1 MGAKGMKKLFSICMI
16 LVFFLIPLGPH
27 VALAED
33 TKTEEKQEQKG
44 ARISENLFSGYT
56 DGIYKDKYYEIDT
69 YQPKEED
76 KNVFQKVGG
85 YLFGDDSVGKDLQ
98 RMLYTTCQWFANMAF
113 QLNVI
118 LGQLTIFLVDQA
130 LNLDIVDTVADK
142 LGAAMQNIAGI
153 GKGGFLSSG
162 LFPAIIGIACVLSAC
177 YAGYIFFI
185 KRQPSKGLSELV
197 KTVLVIA
204 FIVTYIGNAS
214 TILKSANTISS
225 EISVIVLAKATGTV
239 AGDPGRSKADAIF
252 SVKKQIWD
260 LLVERPYLFLQ
271 YGEDSKEKLG
281 TKRVDELLAT
291 APGKDR
297 ESKVQEEIK
306 KGNQMMIVTSVGERL
321 VFTVMYYV
329 VNTFAGVPVIAFCLL
344 IVAFQL
350 WFLVMSIISPIVM
363 AVALL
368 PGHRRVIESWAS
380 QWIRPLALKIFMS
393 VMLVIIFTVAELL
406 YVLPEAGVAG
416 YVSTM
421 IFQILVFVLCYIFR
435 GNIVAA
441 FSRARGVYETVTNI
455 SLMTEN
461 FVDKGKEYAGNTMS
475 YIGDKMGAHFNS
487 AAELA
492 AAGGQLENAGTDDEK
507 TKANPLVQANIPND
521 LPNNQ
526 TEQEKEE
533 NQKKGNLISLQDR
546 DKDGNSPQQ
555 EEEGKEQ
562 TTPGEEEAPMQQ
574 DLISLDKEALE
585 QEMEAQQE
593 GTEVEES
600 EMDVQPELVSLE
612 DEEIPTGE
620 EIPADIEGYEEIQP
634 EVPEQ
639 EVPLEDIPTD
649 IEVYEEVQPEVPEQE
664 VPLEE
669 VSSDME
675 AYEEIQ
681 TEVPEQ
687 EIPLEEVSSDMEAY
701 EEIQTEVPT
710 QELPLEEM
718 SPDHETFEE
727 IPSDIPQQDIPTEEI
742 PMDISRE
749 EIQPEQDISTN
760 IPQQEI
766 STPIETEANEPLI
779 PDTIRADVNEE
790 GVIVPHT
797 PETTSADIPDAIP
810 TEVNEAGQI
819 VAKKPDIDVESTVQV
834 SNSSGSFIPTE
845 SISTSDLAQVN
856 EKEVS
861 TNEPIQE
868 NAETIDTPDIQYGAV
883 AAGSENWM
891 PSTDPQNLDN
901 LDDLD
906 PLKKDE

>member
-1 MGAKGMKKLFSICMI
+1 MKKLFSICMI
-16 LVFFLIPLGPH
+16 LVFFLLPLGPH

-33 TKTEEKQEQKG
+33 TKKEEKQEQKG

-69 YQPKEED
+69 YQPKEDD

-98 RMLYTTCQWFANMAF
+98 RMLYTTCQWFGNMAF

-130 LNLDIVDTVADK
+130 LNLDIVDAVADK

-153 GKGGFLSSG
+153 EKGGFLSSG

-225 EISVIVLAKATGTV
+225 EISVTVLAKATGTV

-271 YGEDSKEKLG
+271 YGEDSKEKIG
-281 TKRVDELLAT
+281 TKRVDGLLAK
-291 APGKDR
+291 APGKERDDLVR
-297 ESKVQEEIK
+297 KEITDD
-306 KGNQMMIVTSVGERL
+306 GNQMMVISSVGERL

-393 VMLVIIFTVAELL
+393 VMLVIIFTIAELL

-421 IFQILVFVLCYIFR
+421 IFQILVFVLCYLFR

-507 TKANPLVQANIPND
+507 AKANPLVQANIPND

-533 NQKKGNLISLQDR
+533 NQKKGKLISLQDR
-546 DKDGNSPQQ
+546 DKEGNLPQQ
-555 EEEGKEQ
+555 EEEGKELP
-562 TTPGEEEAPMQQ
+562 TPGEEEAPMQQ

-585 QEMEAQQE
+585 QEVEGQQEGTEVEGQQE

-600 EMDVQPELVSLE
+600 EMEVQPELVSLQ

-620 EIPADIEGYEEIQP
+620 EMPTDIEGYEEIQP

-639 EVPLEDIPTD
+639 EVPLEDISTD

-669 VSSDME
+669 VSTDME

-701 EEIQTEVPT
+701 EEIQPEVPT
-710 QELPLEEM
+710 QELPLEEV

-742 PMDISRE
+742 
-749 EIQPEQDISTN
+749 QPEQETSTH

-810 TEVNEAGQI
+810 AEVTEAGEI
-819 VAKKPDIDVESTVQV
+819 VAKNPNIDVESTTQV
-834 SNSSGSFIPTE
+834 INSSDSFIPTE
-845 SISTSDLAQVN
+845 PISSDLAPVN

-861 TNEPIQE
+861 KNEPIQE
-868 NAETIDTPDIQYGAV
+868 KAETIDTPDIQYGAV

-901 LDDLD
+901 LDDLE
-906 PLKKDE
+906 PPKKDE

>member
-1 MGAKGMKKLFSICMI
+1 
-16 LVFFLIPLGPH
+16 
-27 VALAED
+27 
-33 TKTEEKQEQKG
+33 
-44 ARISENLFSGYT
+44 
-56 DGIYKDKYYEIDT
+56 
-69 YQPKEED
+69 
-76 KNVFQKVGG
+76 
-85 YLFGDDSVGKDLQ
+85 
-98 RMLYTTCQWFANMAF
+98 
-113 QLNVI
+113 
-118 LGQLTIFLVDQA
+118 
-130 LNLDIVDTVADK
+130 
-142 LGAAMQNIAGI
+142 
-153 GKGGFLSSG
+153 
-162 LFPAIIGIACVLSAC
+162 
-177 YAGYIFFI
+177 
-185 KRQPSKGLSELV
+185 
-197 KTVLVIA
+197 
-204 FIVTYIGNAS
+204 
-214 TILKSANTISS
+214 
-225 EISVIVLAKATGTV
+225 
-239 AGDPGRSKADAIF
+239 
-252 SVKKQIWD
+252 
-260 LLVERPYLFLQ
+260 
-271 YGEDSKEKLG
+271 DSKEKLG
-281 TKRVDELLAT
+281 AKRVDELLAT
-291 APGKDR
+291 PLGKDR
-297 ESKVQEEIK
+297 ENKVQDEVK
-306 KGNQMMIVTSVGERL
+306 NGNQMMVISSVGERL

-475 YIGDKMGAHFNS
+475 YIGDKMGAHFNN

-492 AAGGQLENAGTDDEK
+492 ATGSQIENAGTDDEK

-546 DKDGNSPQQ
+546 DKDGNLPQQ

-585 QEMEAQQE
+585 QEVEGQQE

-620 EIPADIEGYEEIQP
+620 DIPADIEGYEEIQP
-634 EVPEQ
+634 EVPE
-639 EVPLEDIPTD
+639 
-649 IEVYEEVQPEVPEQE
+649 

-669 VSSDME
+669 VSTDME

-681 TEVPEQ
+681 TEAPEQ
-687 EIPLEEVSSDMEAY
+687 EIPLEEVPNHMEAY

-710 QELPLEEM
+710 QELPLEEV

-749 EIQPEQDISTN
+749 EIQPEQETSTH

-766 STPIETEANEPLI
+766 STPIETESNEPLI

-810 TEVNEAGQI
+810 AEVTEAGEI
-819 VAKKPDIDVESTVQV
+819 VAKNPDIDVESTVQNT
-834 SNSSGSFIPTE
+834 NSSDSFIPTE
-845 SISTSDLAQVN
+845 PISSDLTPVN

-861 TNEPIQE
+861 KNEPIQE
-868 NAETIDTPDIQYGAV
+868 KAETIDTPDIQYGAV

-891 PSTDPQNLDN
+891 PSTNPQNLDN
-901 LDDLD
+901 LDDLE
-906 PLKKDE
+906 PPKKDE

>member
-1 MGAKGMKKLFSICMI
+1 MKKLFSICMI
-16 LVFFLIPLGPH
+16 LVFFLLPLGPH

-130 LNLDIVDTVADK
+130 LNLDIVDAVADK

-225 EISVIVLAKATGTV
+225 EISVTVLAKATGTV

-421 IFQILVFVLCYIFR
+421 IFQILVFVLCYLFR

-475 YIGDKMGAHFNS
+475 YIGDKMGLHFNN

-492 AAGGQLENAGTDDEK
+492 AAGGQLENAGTDDEE

-533 NQKKGNLISLQDR
+533 NQKKGKLISLQDR
-546 DKDGNSPQQ
+546 DKQGNLPQQ
-555 EEEGKEQ
+555 EEGGKEQ
-562 TTPGEEEAPMQQ
+562 TPPGEEEAPMQQ
-574 DLISLDKEALE
+574 DLIRLDKEALE
-585 QEMEAQQE
+585 QEVE
-593 GTEVEES
+593 GQHEES

-612 DEEIPTGE
+612 NEEIPTGE
-620 EIPADIEGYEEIQP
+620 EIPADIEGYEELQP

-639 EVPLEDIPTD
+639 EVPLEGIPTD
-649 IEVYEEVQPEVPEQE
+649 IEVYEEVQPEVPGQEVPLEDVSTDMEAYEEIQTEVPEQE
-664 VPLEE
+664 IPLEE
-669 VSSDME
+669 VSSGME

-710 QELPLEEM
+710 QELPLEEV
-718 SPDHETFEE
+718 STDHEAYEE
-727 IPSDIPQQDIPTEEI
+727 IPSDIPQQ
-742 PMDISRE
+742 
-749 EIQPEQDISTN
+749 
-760 IPQQEI
+760 EI
-766 STPIETEANEPLI
+766 STSIETEANEPLI
-779 PDTIRADVNEE
+779 PDTICADVNEE

-810 TEVNEAGQI
+810 AKVNEAGEI
-819 VAKKPDIDVESTVQV
+819 VAKNTHIDVESTVQNENY
-834 SNSSGSFIPTE
+834 SDSFIPTK
-845 SISTSDLAQVN
+845 SIFSSDLTRVN

-861 TNEPIQE
+861 KNEPIQGE
-868 NAETIDTPDIQYGAV
+868 VETIDASDIQYGAV

-901 LDDLD
+901 LDDLE
-906 PLKKDE
+906 PPKKDE

>member
-1 MGAKGMKKLFSICMI
+1 MKKLFSICMI
-16 LVFFLIPLGPH
+16 LVIFLLPLGPH

-69 YQPKEED
+69 YQPKEDE

-98 RMLYTTCQWFANMAF
+98 RMLYTTCQWFGNMAF

-130 LNLDIVDTVADK
+130 LNLDIVDAVADK

-153 GKGGFLSSG
+153 EKGGFLSSG

-225 EISVIVLAKATGTV
+225 EISVTVLAKATGTV

-281 TKRVDELLAT
+281 AQRVDELLAK
-291 APGKDR
+291 PLGKDR
-297 ESKVQEEIK
+297 DDLVQKEVK
-306 KGNQMMIVTSVGERL
+306 KGNQMMVISSVGERL

-393 VMLVIIFTVAELL
+393 VMLVIIFTIAELL

-421 IFQILVFVLCYIFR
+421 IFQILVFVLCYLFR

-507 TKANPLVQANIPND
+507 AKANPLVQANIPND

-526 TEQEKEE
+526 TEQEKEG

-546 DKDGNSPQQ
+546 DKDGNLPQQ
-555 EEEGKEQ
+555 GEEGKEQ
-562 TTPGEEEAPMQQ
+562 TLPGEEEAPVQQ

-585 QEMEAQQE
+585 QEMEGQQE

-600 EMDVQPELVSLE
+600 EMEVQPELVSLE

-620 EIPADIEGYEEIQP
+620 ETQAGMEAYEEIQT

-639 EVPLEDIPTD
+639 EVPLEEIPTN
-649 IEVYEEVQPEVPEQE
+649 IEVHEDVQQEVPEQE

-669 VSSDME
+669 VPTDIE

-687 EIPLEEVSSDMEAY
+687 EIPLEEVSSDVEAY

-710 QELPLEEM
+710 QELPLEEV
-718 SPDHETFEE
+718 STDHEAHEE
-727 IPSDIPQQDIPTEEI
+727 IPSDTPQQDIPTEEI

-749 EIQPEQDISTN
+749 EIQPEQETSTH

-766 STPIETEANEPLI
+766 STPIETDANEPLI

-810 TEVNEAGQI
+810 AEVTEAGEI
-819 VAKKPDIDVESTVQV
+819 VAKKSDIDVESTAQV
-834 SNSSGSFIPTE
+834 MNSSDAFIPTE
-845 SISTSDLAQVN
+845 SSSSSDLTRVN

-861 TNEPIQE
+861 KNEPIQGE
-868 NAETIDTPDIQYGAV
+868 AETIDTPDIQYGAV

-901 LDDLD
+901 LDDLE
-906 PLKKDE
+906 PPKKDE

>member
-1 MGAKGMKKLFSICMI
+1 MKKLFSICMI
-16 LVFFLIPLGPH
+16 LVFFLLPLGSH

-33 TKTEEKQEQKG
+33 TKKEEKQEQKG

-130 LNLDIVDTVADK
+130 LNLDIVDAVADK

-153 GKGGFLSSG
+153 EKGGFLSSG

-225 EISVIVLAKATGTV
+225 EISVTVLAKATGTV

-281 TKRVDELLAT
+281 AKRVDELLAK
-291 APGKDR
+291 APSEDRVKIVQKEVKD
-297 ESKVQEEIK
+297 Q
-306 KGNQMMIVTSVGERL
+306 GNQMMVISSVGERL

-393 VMLVIIFTVAELL
+393 VMLVIIFTIAELL

-441 FSRARGVYETVTNI
+441 FSKARGVYETVTNI

-475 YIGDKMGAHFNS
+475 YIGDKMGAHFNN

-492 AAGGQLENAGTDDEK
+492 AAGSQIENAGTDDEK
-507 TKANPLVQANIPND
+507 TKANPLMQANIPKD
-521 LPNNQ
+521 IPNNQ
-526 TEQEKEE
+526 MEQEKEE

-546 DKDGNSPQQ
+546 DKEESLPQQ
-555 EEEGKEQ
+555 GEEGKEQ
-562 TTPGEEEAPMQQ
+562 TLPGEEEAPVQQ

-585 QEMEAQQE
+585 QEMEGQQE

-600 EMDVQPELVSLE
+600 EMEVQPELVSLE

-620 EIPADIEGYEEIQP
+620 ETQAGMEAYEEIQ
-634 EVPEQ
+634 
-639 EVPLEDIPTD
+639 T
-649 IEVYEEVQPEVPEQE
+649 EVPEQE

-669 VSSDME
+669 IPTNIEVHEDVQQEVPEQEMPLEEVPTDME

-687 EIPLEEVSSDMEAY
+687 EIPLEEVPSDMEVY

-710 QELPLEEM
+710 QELPLEEV
-718 SPDHETFEE
+718 SADHETFEE

-749 EIQPEQDISTN
+749 EIKSEQDISTN

-766 STPIETEANEPLI
+766 STPIETDANEPLI
-779 PDTIRADVNEE
+779 PDTIRADVSEE
-790 GVIVPHT
+790 GVIVPRT
-797 PETTSADIPDAIP
+797 TETGSSISNADIPDAISA
-810 TEVNEAGQI
+810 EVNEAGQI
-819 VAKKPDIDVESTVQV
+819 VAKKPDIDVESTVQL
-834 SNSSGSFIPTE
+834 SNSSDSFIPME
-845 SISTSDLAQVN
+845 SVSTSDLAQVN

-861 TNEPIQE
+861 KNEPIQE
-868 NAETIDTPDIQYGAV
+868 RAVTIDTPDIQYGAV

-901 LDDLD
+901 LDDLE
-906 PLKKDE
+906 PPKKDE

>member
-1 MGAKGMKKLFSICMI
+1 MKKLFSICMI
-16 LVFFLIPLGPH
+16 LVFFLLPLGSH

-33 TKTEEKQEQKG
+33 TKKEEKQEQKG

-56 DGIYKDKYYEIDT
+56 DGIYKGKYYEIDT
-69 YQPKEED
+69 YQPKEDE
-76 KNVFQKVGG
+76 KNVFEKVGG

-197 KTVLVIA
+197 KTVFVIA

-225 EISVIVLAKATGTV
+225 EISVTVLAKATGTV

-281 TKRVDELLAT
+281 AKRVDELLAQT
-291 APGKDR
+291 PGKDR
-297 ESKVQEEIK
+297 ENKVQDEVK
-306 KGNQMMIVTSVGERL
+306 NGNQMMVISSVGERL

-393 VMLVIIFTVAELL
+393 VMLVIIFTIAELL

-421 IFQILVFVLCYIFR
+421 IFQILVFVLCYLFR

-475 YIGDKMGAHFNS
+475 YIGDKMGMHFNN

-492 AAGGQLENAGTDDEK
+492 AAGSQLENAGTDDEK
-507 TKANPLVQANIPND
+507 KKANPLVQANIPND

-526 TEQEKEE
+526 AEQEKEE

-546 DKDGNSPQQ
+546 DKDVNLPQQ

-585 QEMEAQQE
+585 QEMEEQQE

-600 EMDVQPELVSLE
+600 EMEVQPELVSLE

-620 EIPADIEGYEEIQP
+620 EMPADIEGYEEVQP

-669 VSSDME
+669 VSTDME
-675 AYEEIQ
+675 AYEEMQ

-687 EIPLEEVSSDMEAY
+687 EMPLEEVSSDMEAY
-701 EEIQTEVPT
+701 EEIQTEVST
-710 QELPLEEM
+710 QELPLEEVA
-718 SPDHETFEE
+718 PDHETFEE

-742 PMDISRE
+742 PMDISNE
-749 EIQPEQDISTN
+749 EIQSEQETSTH

-766 STPIETEANEPLI
+766 STPIETEANEPFI

-810 TEVNEAGQI
+810 AKVNEAGEI
-819 VAKKPDIDVESTVQV
+819 VAKNTDIDVESTVQNV
-834 SNSSGSFIPTE
+834 NSSDAFIPTE
-845 SISTSDLAQVN
+845 PISSDLTRVN

-861 TNEPIQE
+861 KNEPIQGE
-868 NAETIDTPDIQYGAV
+868 AETIDTPDIQYGAV

-891 PSTDPQNLDN
+891 PSTDPQNLDD
-901 LDDLD
+901 LDDLG
-906 PLKKDE
+906 PPKKDE

>member
-1 MGAKGMKKLFSICMI
+1 MKKLFSICMI
-16 LVFFLIPLGPH
+16 LVFFLLPLGPH

-56 DGIYKDKYYEIDT
+56 DGIYKGKYYEIDT
-69 YQPKEED
+69 YQPKEDE

-98 RMLYTTCQWFANMAF
+98 RMLYTTCQWLANMAF

-197 KTVLVIA
+197 KTVFVIA
-204 FIVTYIGNAS
+204 FIVTYIGNAG

-225 EISVIVLAKATGTV
+225 EISVTVLAKATGTV

-281 TKRVDELLAT
+281 AQRVDELLAKS
-291 APGKDR
+291 PGKER
-297 ESKVQEEIK
+297 NEAVEKEVK
-306 KGNQMMIVTSVGERL
+306 KGNQMMVISSVGERL

-421 IFQILVFVLCYIFR
+421 IFQILVFVLCYLFR

-546 DKDGNSPQQ
+546 DKDGNLPQQ

-585 QEMEAQQE
+585 QEMEEQQE

-600 EMDVQPELVSLE
+600 EMEVQPELVSLE

-620 EIPADIEGYEEIQP
+620 EMPADIEGYEEVQP

-669 VSSDME
+669 VSTDME

-687 EIPLEEVSSDMEAY
+687 EMPLEEVSSDMEAY

-710 QELPLEEM
+710 QELPLEEV

-749 EIQPEQDISTN
+749 EIQPEQETSTH

-810 TEVNEAGQI
+810 AKVNEAGEI
-819 VAKKPDIDVESTVQV
+819 VAKNTHIDVESTIQNA
-834 SNSSGSFIPTE
+834 NSSDAFIPTE
-845 SISTSDLAQVN
+845 PISTDLTRVN

-861 TNEPIQE
+861 KNEPIQGE
-868 NAETIDTPDIQYGAV
+868 AETIDTPDIQYGAV

-901 LDDLD
+901 LDDLE
-906 PLKKDE
+906 PPKKDE

>member
-1 MGAKGMKKLFSICMI
+1 MKKLFSICMI
-16 LVFFLIPLGPH
+16 LVFFLLPLGPQ

-33 TKTEEKQEQKG
+33 TKKEEKQEQKG

-69 YQPKEED
+69 YQPKDDE

-197 KTVLVIA
+197 KTVFVIA

-225 EISVIVLAKATGTV
+225 EISVTVLAKATGTV

-281 TKRVDELLAT
+281 AKRVDELLAK

-297 ESKVQEEIK
+297 ENKVQDEVK
-306 KGNQMMIVTSVGERL
+306 NGNQMMVISSVGERL

-329 VNTFAGVPVIAFCLL
+329 VNTFAGVPVIAFGLL

-421 IFQILVFVLCYIFR
+421 IFQILVFVLCYLFR

-475 YIGDKMGAHFNS
+475 YIGDKMGMHFNN

-533 NQKKGNLISLQDR
+533 NQKKGKLISLQDR
-546 DKDGNSPQQ
+546 NKQGNLPQQ

-562 TTPGEEEAPMQQ
+562 TIPGEEEAPMQQ

-585 QEMEAQQE
+585 QEVEGHQE

-612 DEEIPTGE
+612 NEEIPTGE
-620 EIPADIEGYEEIQP
+620 EMPADIEGYEEIQP

-639 EVPLEDIPTD
+639 EIPTD

-669 VSSDME
+669 VSTNME

-681 TEVPEQ
+681 TEALEQ

-701 EEIQTEVPT
+701 EEIQPEVPT
-710 QELPLEEM
+710 QEIPLEEVSSDM
-718 SPDHETFEE
+718 EAYEEIQPEVPTQEIPLEEVSPDHETFEE

-749 EIQPEQDISTN
+749 EIQPEQETSTH

-766 STPIETEANEPLI
+766 STPIETGANEPLI

-797 PETTSADIPDAIP
+797 PETTSANIPDAIP
-810 TEVNEAGQI
+810 AEVNESGEI
-819 VAKKPDIDVESTVQV
+819 VAK
-834 SNSSGSFIPTE
+834 
-845 SISTSDLAQVN
+845 
-856 EKEVS
+856 
-861 TNEPIQE
+861 
-868 NAETIDTPDIQYGAV
+868 
-883 AAGSENWM
+883 
-891 PSTDPQNLDN
+891 NLI
-901 LDDLD
+901 
-906 PLKKDE
+906 

>member
-1 MGAKGMKKLFSICMI
+1 MKKLFSICMI
-16 LVFFLIPLGPH
+16 LAFFLLPLGSH
-27 VALAED
+27 MALAED

-98 RMLYTTCQWFANMAF
+98 RMLYTTCQWLANMAF

-153 GKGGFLSSG
+153 GKGGFSSSG

-204 FIVTYIGNAS
+204 FIVTYIGNAGA
-214 TILKSANTISS
+214 ILKSTNTISS
-225 EISVIVLAKATGTV
+225 EISVTVLAKATGTV

-281 TKRVDELLAT
+281 AKRVDELLAK
-291 APGKDR
+291 APGEDRIKIVQKEVKDH
-297 ESKVQEEIK
+297 
-306 KGNQMMIVTSVGERL
+306 GNQMMVISSVGERL

-475 YIGDKMGAHFNS
+475 YIGDKMGMHFNN

-507 TKANPLVQANIPND
+507 TKANPLMQANIPND

-533 NQKKGNLISLQDR
+533 NKKKGKLISLQDR
-546 DKDGNSPQQ
+546 DKEGNLPQQ

-562 TTPGEEEAPMQQ
+562 TLPGEEEVPLQQ

-585 QEMEAQQE
+585 QEVEGQQE

-600 EMDVQPELVSLE
+600 EMEVQPELVSLE

-620 EIPADIEGYEEIQP
+620 EMPTDIEGYEEIQ
-634 EVPEQ
+634 
-639 EVPLEDIPTD
+639 T
-649 IEVYEEVQPEVPEQE
+649 E

-669 VSSDME
+669 VPTDIE
-675 AYEEIQ
+675 GYEEIQ
-681 TEVPEQ
+681 TEVP
-687 EIPLEEVSSDMEAY
+687 LEGVPTDIEAY
-701 EEIQTEVPT
+701 EEIQTKVPK
-710 QELPLEEM
+710 QEMPLEEV
-718 SPDHETFEE
+718 SPNHEIFEE

-742 PMDISRE
+742 
-749 EIQPEQDISTN
+749 QPEQETSTH
-760 IPQQEI
+760 ILQQDI
-766 STPIETEANEPLI
+766 STPIETESNEPLI
-779 PDTIRADVNEE
+779 PDTIRANVNEE

-810 TEVNEAGQI
+810 AEVNEAGEI
-819 VAKKPDIDVESTVQV
+819 VAKKSNIDVESTVQETY
-834 SNSSGSFIPTE
+834 SSDSFIPTE
-845 SISTSDLAQVN
+845 SISPTDLTRVN

-861 TNEPIQE
+861 KNEPIQGE
-868 NAETIDTPDIQYGAV
+868 AETIDTPDIQYGAV

-891 PSTDPQNLDN
+891 PSTNPQNLDN
-901 LDDLD
+901 LDDLE
-906 PLKKDE
+906 PSKKDE

>member
-1 MGAKGMKKLFSICMI
+1 MKKLFSICMI
-16 LVFFLIPLGPH
+16 LVFFLLPLGSH

-33 TKTEEKQEQKG
+33 TKKEEKQEQKG

-56 DGIYKDKYYEIDT
+56 DGIYKGKYYEIDT
-69 YQPKEED
+69 YQPKEDE
-76 KNVFQKVGG
+76 KNVFEKVGG

-130 LNLDIVDTVADK
+130 LNLDIVDAVADK

-153 GKGGFLSSG
+153 EKGGFLSSG

-225 EISVIVLAKATGTV
+225 EISVTVLAKATGTV

-281 TKRVDELLAT
+281 AKRVDELLAQ

-297 ESKVQEEIK
+297 ENKVQDEVK
-306 KGNQMMIVTSVGERL
+306 NGNQMMVISSVGERL
-321 VFTVMYYV
+321 VFTIMYYV

-350 WFLVMSIISPIVM
+350 WFLVMSIISPIIM

-393 VMLVIIFTVAELL
+393 VMLVIIFTIAELL

-421 IFQILVFVLCYIFR
+421 IFQILVFVLCYLFR

-475 YIGDKMGAHFNS
+475 YIGDKMGMHFNN

-492 AAGGQLENAGTDDEK
+492 ATGGQLENAGTEDEK

-526 TEQEKEE
+526 AEQEKEE

-546 DKDGNSPQQ
+546 DKDGNLPQQ

-585 QEMEAQQE
+585 QEMEEQQE

-600 EMDVQPELVSLE
+600 EMEVQPELVSLE

-620 EIPADIEGYEEIQP
+620 EMPADIEG
-634 EVPEQ
+634 
-639 EVPLEDIPTD
+639 
-649 IEVYEEVQPEVPEQE
+649 YEEVQPEVPEQD

-669 VSSDME
+669 VSTDME

-710 QELPLEEM
+710 QELPLEEV
-718 SPDHETFEE
+718 SPDHETYEE

-749 EIQPEQDISTN
+749 EIQPEQETSTH

-766 STPIETEANEPLI
+766 STPIETESNEPLI
-779 PDTIRADVNEE
+779 PDTIRADVNED

-810 TEVNEAGQI
+810 AEVNEAGEI
-819 VAKKPDIDVESTVQV
+819 VAKKPDIDVESTVQET
-834 SNSSGSFIPTE
+834 NSSDSFIPTE
-845 SISTSDLAQVN
+845 PISSDLTPVN

-861 TNEPIQE
+861 KNEPIPE
-868 NAETIDTPDIQYGAV
+868 KAVTIDTPDIQYGAV
-883 AAGSENWM
+883 AAGSGNWM

-901 LDDLD
+901 LDDLE
-906 PLKKDE
+906 PPKKDE

>member
-1 MGAKGMKKLFSICMI
+1 MKRLFSIFMI
-16 LVFFLIPLGPH
+16 LVFFLLPLGSH

-33 TKTEEKQEQKG
+33 TKTEEKQEQKQEQKG

-76 KNVFQKVGG
+76 KNVFEKGWG
-85 YLFGDDSVGKDLQ
+85 YLFGDDSMGKDLQ

-130 LNLDIVDTVADK
+130 LNLDIVDAVADK

-225 EISVIVLAKATGTV
+225 EISVTVLAKATGTV
-239 AGDPGRSKADAIF
+239 AGDPGRSKEDAIF

-281 TKRVDELLAT
+281 AQRVDELLAKS
-291 APGKDR
+291 PGKER
-297 ESKVQEEIK
+297 NEIVGKEVK
-306 KGNQMMIVTSVGERL
+306 KGNQMMVLSSVGERL

-393 VMLVIIFTVAELL
+393 VMLVIIFTIAELL

-421 IFQILVFVLCYIFR
+421 IFQILVFVLCYLFR

-441 FSRARGVYETVTNI
+441 FSKARGVYETVTNI

-546 DKDGNSPQQ
+546 DKDGNLPQQ

-585 QEMEAQQE
+585 QEMEEQQE
-593 GTEVEES
+593 GTEVKES
-600 EMDVQPELVSLE
+600 EMEVQPELVSLE

-620 EIPADIEGYEEIQP
+620 EMPADIEGYEEVQP

-669 VSSDME
+669 VSTDME

-710 QELPLEEM
+710 QELPLEEV
-718 SPDHETFEE
+718 SPDHETYEE

-749 EIQPEQDISTN
+749 EIQPEQETSTH

-766 STPIETEANEPLI
+766 STPIETESNEPLI

-810 TEVNEAGQI
+810 AEVNEAGEI
-819 VAKKPDIDVESTVQV
+819 VAKKSDIDVESTVQET
-834 SNSSGSFIPTE
+834 NSSDSFIPTE
-845 SISTSDLAQVN
+845 PISSDLTPVN

-861 TNEPIQE
+861 KNEPIQE
-868 NAETIDTPDIQYGAV
+868 KAVTIDTPDIQYGAV

-901 LDDLD
+901 LDDLE
-906 PLKKDE
+906 PPKKDE

>member
-1 MGAKGMKKLFSICMI
+1 MKKLFSICMI
-16 LVFFLIPLGPH
+16 LVFFLLPLGPH
-27 VALAED
+27 VALAVD
-33 TKTEEKQEQKG
+33 QKTEEKQEQKG

-56 DGIYKDKYYEIDT
+56 DGIYKGKYYEIDT
-69 YQPKEED
+69 YQPKEDE

-98 RMLYTTCQWFANMAF
+98 RMLYTTCQWLANMAF

-118 LGQLTIFLVDQA
+118 LGQLTIFLVHQA

-204 FIVTYIGNAS
+204 FIVTYIGNAG
-214 TILKSANTISS
+214 TILKSANTMSS
-225 EISVIVLAKATGTV
+225 EISVTVLAKATGTV

-281 TKRVDELLAT
+281 AQRVDELLAKS
-291 APGKDR
+291 PGKER
-297 ESKVQEEIK
+297 NEAVEKEVK
-306 KGNQMMIVTSVGERL
+306 KGNQMMLISSVGERL

-350 WFLVMSIISPIVM
+350 WFLVMSIISPLIM

-393 VMLVIIFTVAELL
+393 GMLVIIFTVAELL

-421 IFQILVFVLCYIFR
+421 IFQILVFVLCYLFR

-461 FVDKGKEYAGNTMS
+461 FVDKGKEYAGSTMS
-475 YIGDKMGAHFNS
+475 YIGDKMGMHFNN

-492 AAGGQLENAGTDDEK
+492 AAGSQIENAGMDDEK
-507 TKANPLVQANIPND
+507 TKNNPLVQANIPND

-526 TEQEKEE
+526 AEQEKEE
-533 NQKKGNLISLQDR
+533 NQKKGKLISLQDR
-546 DKDGNSPQQ
+546 DKQGDLPQQ

-562 TTPGEEEAPMQQ
+562 TPPGEEEATMQQ

-585 QEMEAQQE
+585 QEMEGQQE

-600 EMDVQPELVSLE
+600 EMDVQPELVSLQ

-620 EIPADIEGYEEIQP
+620 EMPADI
-634 EVPEQ
+634 
-639 EVPLEDIPTD
+639 
-649 IEVYEEVQPEVPEQE
+649 
-664 VPLEE
+664 
-669 VSSDME
+669 E

-687 EIPLEEVSSDMEAY
+687 EVPLEEIPTDIEVHEDVQQEVPEQEMPLEEVSSDMEAY

-710 QELPLEEM
+710 QELPLEEV
-718 SPDHETFEE
+718 SPNHETFEE
-727 IPSDIPQQDIPTEEI
+727 IPSDIPQQDIPSGEI

-749 EIQPEQDISTN
+749 EIQPELETSTH
-760 IPQQEI
+760 ITQQEI
-766 STPIETEANEPLI
+766 STPIETETNDPLI
-779 PDTIRADVNEE
+779 PDTIREDVNKE

-810 TEVNEAGQI
+810 AEVNEAGEI
-819 VAKKPDIDVESTVQV
+819 VAKKPNIDVESTVQET
-834 SNSSGSFIPTE
+834 NSSDSFIPTE
-845 SISTSDLAQVN
+845 SISPTDLTRVS

-861 TNEPIQE
+861 KNEPIQGE
-868 NAETIDTPDIQYGAV
+868 AETIDTPDIQYGAV

-901 LDDLD
+901 LDDLE
-906 PLKKDE
+906 PPKKDE

>member
-1 MGAKGMKKLFSICMI
+1 MKRFLSVCMI
-16 LVFFLIPLGPH
+16 FVLLLIPLGSQ

-33 TKTEEKQEQKG
+33 QKNEEKQEQTG
-44 ARISENLFSGYT
+44 PRISENLFQGHT
-56 DGIYKDKYYEIDT
+56 DEVYKGKYYEIDT
-69 YQPKEED
+69 QPVKKDD
-76 KNVFQKVGG
+76 KNFFQKGWG
-85 YLFGDDSVGKDLQ
+85 YLFGDDDVGQDIQ
-98 RMLYTTCQWFANMAF
+98 RMIYSTFQWLVNLAF
-113 QLNVI
+113 QFNTLLV
-118 LGQLTIFLVDQA
+118 QLTLFLVDQS
-130 LNLDIVDTVADK
+130 LSLDIVDVIADK
-142 LGAAMQNIAGI
+142 LGAAMQNIAGV
-153 GKGGFLSSG
+153 GSNGFFSSG

-185 KRQPSKGLSELV
+185 KRQPSKGLNELV

-204 FIVTYIGNAS
+204 GIIAFIGNAS
-214 TILKSANTISS
+214 SVLKTANTISS
-225 EISVIVLAKATGTV
+225 EISTTIMSKATGTV
-239 AGDPGRSKADAIF
+239 AGDPGRSKEAAIS
-252 SVKKQIWD
+252 SVKKQIWT
-260 LLVERPYLFLQ
+260 LLAERPYLFMQ
-271 YGEDSKEKLG
+271 YGEDSKEKIG
-281 TKRVDELLAT
+281 SQRVDELLSKP
-291 APGKDR
+291 PGKDR
-297 ESKVQEEIK
+297 NSIVENEVSK
-306 KGNQMMIVTSVGERL
+306 KGNQMMKLDSVGERL
-321 VFTVMYYV
+321 VFTVIYYI
-329 VNTFAGVPVIAFCLL
+329 VNTFTGVPILIFCLL
-344 IVAFQL
+344 IIAFQL
-350 WFLVMSIISPIVM
+350 WFLVMSLIAPIVM

-368 PGHRRVIESWAS
+368 PGHRRVIESWAT
-380 QWIRPLALKIFMS
+380 QWIRPLALKVLMS
-393 VMLVIIFTVAELL
+393 IMLVIIFTLSELL
-406 YVLPEAGVAG
+406 YIMPEASVAG
-416 YVSTM
+416 YISTM
-421 IFQILVFVLCYIFR
+421 VFQIIVFVLCYIFR
-435 GNIVAA
+435 ENIVAA
-441 FSRARGVYETVTNI
+441 FNRARGVYETVTNI

-475 YIGDKMGAHFNS
+475 YIGDKMGMHFNN

-533 NQKKGNLISLQDR
+533 NKKKGKLISLQDC
-546 DKDGNSPQQ
+546 DKDGNLPQQ
-555 EEEGKEQ
+555 GEEGKEQ

-585 QEMEAQQE
+585 QEMEGQQE

-620 EIPADIEGYEEIQP
+620 EMPADIEGYEEIQP

-649 IEVYEEVQPEVPEQE
+649 IEVYEEVQPKVPEQE
-664 VPLEE
+664 VPLED
-669 VSSDME
+669 VSTDME

-710 QELPLEEM
+710 QELPLEEV
-718 SPDHETFEE
+718 STDYEAHEE

-749 EIQPEQDISTN
+749 EIQPEQENSTH

-766 STPIETEANEPLI
+766 STPIETESNEPLI

-797 PETTSADIPDAIP
+797 SETTSADIPDAIP
-810 TEVNEAGQI
+810 AKVNEAGEI
-819 VAKKPDIDVESTVQV
+819 VVKKSDIDVESTIRVMD
-834 SNSSGSFIPTE
+834 SSDTFIPTE
-845 SISTSDLAQVN
+845 SSSSADLTRVN

-861 TNEPIQE
+861 KNEPIQGE
-868 NAETIDTPDIQYGAV
+868 AETIDTPDIQYGAV
-883 AAGSENWM
+883 AAGSENWI

-901 LDDLD
+901 LDDLE
-906 PLKKDE
+906 PPKKDE

>member
-1 MGAKGMKKLFSICMI
+1 MKKLFSICMI
-16 LVFFLIPLGPH
+16 LVFFLLPLGPH

-33 TKTEEKQEQKG
+33 QKTEEKQEQKG

-69 YQPKEED
+69 YQPKEDE

-197 KTVLVIA
+197 KTVFVIA

-225 EISVIVLAKATGTV
+225 EISVTVLAKATGTV

-281 TKRVDELLAT
+281 AQRVDELLSK
-291 APGKDR
+291 PLGKDR
-297 ESKVQEEIK
+297 DDLVQKEVK
-306 KGNQMMIVTSVGERL
+306 KGNQMMVISSVGERL

-421 IFQILVFVLCYIFR
+421 IFQILVFVLCYLFR

-441 FSRARGVYETVTNI
+441 FSQARGVYETVTNI

-533 NQKKGNLISLQDR
+533 NKKKGKLISLQDR
-546 DKDGNSPQQ
+546 DKEGNLPQQ

-562 TTPGEEEAPMQQ
+562 TLPGEEEAPMQQ

-585 QEMEAQQE
+585 QEVEGQQE

-612 DEEIPTGE
+612 NEEIPTGE

-649 IEVYEEVQPEVPEQE
+649 IEVYEEVQPEVPEQG

-669 VSSDME
+669 VPTD
-675 AYEEIQ
+675 I
-681 TEVPEQ
+681 
-687 EIPLEEVSSDMEAY
+687 EAY

-710 QELPLEEM
+710 QELPLEEV

-749 EIQPEQDISTN
+749 EIQPEQETSTH

-797 PETTSADIPDAIP
+797 TETTSADIPDAIP
-810 TEVNEAGQI
+810 AEVNESGEI
-819 VAKKPDIDVESTVQV
+819 VAKKSDIDVESTTQLI
-834 SNSSGSFIPTE
+834 NSSDSFIPTE
-845 SISTSDLAQVN
+845 SISPTDLTRVS

-861 TNEPIQE
+861 KNESIQGE
-868 NAETIDTPDIQYGAV
+868 AETIDTPDIQYGAV

-901 LDDLD
+901 LDDLES
-906 PLKKDE
+906 PKKDE

>member
-1 MGAKGMKKLFSICMI
+1 MKKLFSICMI
-16 LVFFLIPLGPH
+16 LVFFLLPLGSH

-33 TKTEEKQEQKG
+33 TKKEEKQEQKG

-56 DGIYKDKYYEIDT
+56 DGIYKGKYYEIDT
-69 YQPKEED
+69 YQPKEDE
-76 KNVFQKVGG
+76 KNVFEKVGG

-130 LNLDIVDTVADK
+130 LNLDIVDAVADK

-225 EISVIVLAKATGTV
+225 EISVTVLAKATGTV

-281 TKRVDELLAT
+281 AKRVDELLAQ

-297 ESKVQEEIK
+297 ENKVQDEVK
-306 KGNQMMIVTSVGERL
+306 NGNQMMVISSVGERL
-321 VFTVMYYV
+321 VFTIMYYV

-393 VMLVIIFTVAELL
+393 VMLVIIFTIAELL

-421 IFQILVFVLCYIFR
+421 IFQILVFVLCYLFR

-507 TKANPLVQANIPND
+507 AKVNPLVQANIPND

-526 TEQEKEE
+526 AEQEKEE

-546 DKDGNSPQQ
+546 DKDGNLPQQ
-555 EEEGKEQ
+555 GEEGKEQ
-562 TTPGEEEAPMQQ
+562 TLPGEEEAPVQQ

-585 QEMEAQQE
+585 QEMEGQQE

-600 EMDVQPELVSLE
+600 EIDVQPELVSLQ

-620 EIPADIEGYEEIQP
+620 EMPADIEAYEE
-634 EVPEQ
+634 
-639 EVPLEDIPTD
+639 IPTD
-649 IEVYEEVQPEVPEQE
+649 IEVHEEIQTEVPEQE
-664 VPLEE
+664 MPLEE
-669 VSSDME
+669 VPTDME

-687 EIPLEEVSSDMEAY
+687 EIPLEEVPNDMEVY

-710 QELPLEEM
+710 QELPLEEV
-718 SPDHETFEE
+718 SADHETFEE

-749 EIQPEQDISTN
+749 EIQSEQDISTN

-766 STPIETEANEPLI
+766 STQEVSTPIETDVNEPLI
-779 PDTIRADVNEE
+779 PDTIRADVSEE
-790 GVIVPHT
+790 GVIVPRT
-797 PETTSADIPDAIP
+797 TETSSPISNADIPDAISA
-810 TEVNEAGQI
+810 EVSETGQI

-834 SNSSGSFIPTE
+834 SNSSDSFIPTE
-845 SISTSDLAQVN
+845 SVSTSDLAQVN
-856 EKEVS
+856 EKQVS
-861 TNEPIQE
+861 KSEPIQE
-868 NAETIDTPDIQYGAV
+868 KAVTIDTPDIQYGAV

-901 LDDLD
+901 LDDLE
-906 PLKKDE
+906 PPKKDE

>member
-1 MGAKGMKKLFSICMI
+1 MKKLFSICMI
-16 LVFFLIPLGPH
+16 LVFFLLPLGSQ

-69 YQPKEED
+69 YQPKEDE

-130 LNLDIVDTVADK
+130 LNLDIVDAVADK
-142 LGAAMQNIAGI
+142 LGVAMQNIAGI

-225 EISVIVLAKATGTV
+225 EISVTVLAKATGTV

-271 YGEDSKEKLG
+271 YGEDSKGKLG
-281 TKRVDELLAT
+281 AQRVDELLAQ
-291 APGKDR
+291 PLGKDR
-297 ESKVQEEIK
+297 DDLVQKEVK
-306 KGNQMMIVTSVGERL
+306 KGNQMMVISSVGERL
-321 VFTVMYYV
+321 VFTIMYYV

-421 IFQILVFVLCYIFR
+421 IFQILVFVLCYLFR

-526 TEQEKEE
+526 MEHEKEE

-546 DKDGNSPQQ
+546 DKDGNLPQQ

-585 QEMEAQQE
+585 QEMEEQQE

-600 EMDVQPELVSLE
+600 EMEVQPELVSLE

-620 EIPADIEGYEEIQP
+620 EMPADIEGYEE
-634 EVPEQ
+634 
-639 EVPLEDIPTD
+639 
-649 IEVYEEVQPEVPEQE
+649 VQPEGPEQE

-669 VSSDME
+669 VSTDME
-675 AYEEIQ
+675 VYEEIQ
-681 TEVPEQ
+681 TGVPEQ
-687 EIPLEEVSSDMEAY
+687 EMPLEEVSSDMEAY

-710 QELPLEEM
+710 QELPLEEV
-718 SPDHETFEE
+718 STDHETFEE

-742 PMDISRE
+742 K
-749 EIQPEQDISTN
+749 PEQETSTN

-766 STPIETEANEPLI
+766 STPIETESNEPLI

-790 GVIVPHT
+790 VVIVPHT

-810 TEVNEAGQI
+810 ARVNEAGQI
-819 VAKKPDIDVESTVQV
+819 VAKNTDIDVKSTVQV
-834 SNSSGSFIPTE
+834 SNYSESFIPTQFV
-845 SISTSDLAQVN
+845 STSDLAQVN
-856 EKEVS
+856 EKEVN

-868 NAETIDTPDIQYGAV
+868 KTVTIDTPDIQYGAV

-906 PLKKDE
+906 PPKKDE

>member
-1 MGAKGMKKLFSICMI
+1 MKRLFSIFTI
-16 LVFFLIPLGPH
+16 LVFFLLPLGSH
-27 VALAED
+27 VALAEN

-76 KNVFQKVGG
+76 KNVFEKGWG
-85 YLFGDDSVGKDLQ
+85 YLFGDDSMGKDLQ

-130 LNLDIVDTVADK
+130 LNLDIVDAVADK

-225 EISVIVLAKATGTV
+225 EISVTVLAKATGTV

-281 TKRVDELLAT
+281 AQRVDELLAKS
-291 APGKDR
+291 PGKER
-297 ESKVQEEIK
+297 NEIVGKEVK
-306 KGNQMMIVTSVGERL
+306 KGNQMMVLSSVGERL

-475 YIGDKMGAHFNS
+475 YIGDKMGMHFNN

-533 NQKKGNLISLQDR
+533 NKKKGKLISLQDR
-546 DKDGNSPQQ
+546 DKEGNLPQQ

-562 TTPGEEEAPMQQ
+562 TIPGEEEAPMQQ

-585 QEMEAQQE
+585 QEVEGQQE

-612 DEEIPTGE
+612 NEEIPTGE

-634 EVPEQ
+634 E
-639 EVPLEDIPTD
+639 L
-649 IEVYEEVQPEVPEQE
+649 PEQE

-669 VSSDME
+669 VPTDMEAYEEIQPELLEQEIPLEEVSSGME

-701 EEIQTEVPT
+701 EEIQIEVPT
-710 QELPLEEM
+710 QELPLEEV
-718 SPDHETFEE
+718 STDHEAYKE

-749 EIQPEQDISTN
+749 EIQPEQETSTH

-766 STPIETEANEPLI
+766 PTPIETEANDPFI

-810 TEVNEAGQI
+810 AEVNESGEI
-819 VAKKPDIDVESTVQV
+819 VAKKPNIDVESTVQEI
-834 SNSSGSFIPTE
+834 NSSDSFIPTE
-845 SISTSDLAQVN
+845 FISPSDLTRVN

-861 TNEPIQE
+861 KNEPIQE
-868 NAETIDTPDIQYGAV
+868 EAETIDTTDIQYGAV

-891 PSTDPQNLDN
+891 PSNDPQNLDN
-901 LDDLD
+901 LDGLE
-906 PLKKDE
+906 PSKKDE

>member
-1 MGAKGMKKLFSICMI
+1 MKKLFSICMI
-16 LVFFLIPLGPH
+16 LVFFLLPLGPH

-69 YQPKEED
+69 YQPKEDE

-153 GKGGFLSSG
+153 EKGGFLSSG

-197 KTVLVIA
+197 KTVFVIA

-225 EISVIVLAKATGTV
+225 EISVTVLAKATGTV

-271 YGEDSKEKLG
+271 YGEDSKKKLG
-281 TKRVDELLAT
+281 AQRVDELLAKPT
-291 APGKDR
+291 GKNRDDL
-297 ESKVQEEIK
+297 VQKEVK
-306 KGNQMMIVTSVGERL
+306 KGNQMMVISSVGERL
-321 VFTVMYYV
+321 VFTIMYYV

-441 FSRARGVYETVTNI
+441 FSKARGVYETVTNI

-475 YIGDKMGAHFNS
+475 YIGDKMGMHFNN

-533 NQKKGNLISLQDR
+533 NQKKGKLISLQDR
-546 DKDGNSPQQ
+546 DKQGNLPQQ

-562 TTPGEEEAPMQQ
+562 TIPGEEEAPMQQ

-585 QEMEAQQE
+585 QEVEGQQE

-600 EMDVQPELVSLE
+600 EMEVQPELVSLE
-612 DEEIPTGE
+612 NEEIPTGE
-620 EIPADIEGYEEIQP
+620 EMPADIEGYEEIQP

-664 VPLEE
+664 VPLED
-669 VSSDME
+669 VSTDME

-687 EIPLEEVSSDMEAY
+687 EVPLEDVSTDMEAY
-701 EEIQTEVPT
+701 EEI
-710 QELPLEEM
+710 
-718 SPDHETFEE
+718 
-727 IPSDIPQQDIPTEEI
+727 
-742 PMDISRE
+742 
-749 EIQPEQDISTN
+749 
-760 IPQQEI
+760 
-766 STPIETEANEPLI
+766 
-779 PDTIRADVNEE
+779 
-790 GVIVPHT
+790 
-797 PETTSADIPDAIP
+797 
-810 TEVNEAGQI
+810 
-819 VAKKPDIDVESTVQV
+819 
-834 SNSSGSFIPTE
+834 
-845 SISTSDLAQVN
+845 
-856 EKEVS
+856 
-861 TNEPIQE
+861 
-868 NAETIDTPDIQYGAV
+868 
-883 AAGSENWM
+883 
-891 PSTDPQNLDN
+891 
-901 LDDLD
+901 
-906 PLKKDE
+906 

>member
-1 MGAKGMKKLFSICMI
+1 MKKLFSICMI
-16 LVFFLIPLGPH
+16 LVFFLLPLGSH

-33 TKTEEKQEQKG
+33 TKKEEKQEQKG

-98 RMLYTTCQWFANMAF
+98 RMLYTTCQWLANMAF

-197 KTVLVIA
+197 KTVFVIA
-204 FIVTYIGNAS
+204 FIVTYIGNAG

-225 EISVIVLAKATGTV
+225 EISVTVLAKATGTV

-281 TKRVDELLAT
+281 AKRVDELLAT

-306 KGNQMMIVTSVGERL
+306 RGNQMMIVTSVGERL

-421 IFQILVFVLCYIFR
+421 IFQILVFVLCYLFR

-475 YIGDKMGAHFNS
+475 YIGDKMGMHFNN

-492 AAGGQLENAGTDDEK
+492 ATGGQLENAGTDDEK
-507 TKANPLVQANIPND
+507 TKANPLMQANIPND

-533 NQKKGNLISLQDR
+533 NQKKGKLISLQDR
-546 DKDGNSPQQ
+546 DKQGNLPQQ

-585 QEMEAQQE
+585 QEVEGQQG

-612 DEEIPTGE
+612 NEEIPTGE
-620 EIPADIEGYEEIQP
+620 EIPANIEGYEEIQP

-664 VPLEE
+664 
-669 VSSDME
+669 
-675 AYEEIQ
+675 
-681 TEVPEQ
+681 
-687 EIPLEEVSSDMEAY
+687 IPLEEVSSDMEAY

-710 QELPLEEM
+710 KELPLEEV
-718 SPDHETFEE
+718 STDHEAYEE

-749 EIQPEQDISTN
+749 EIQPEQETSTH

-797 PETTSADIPDAIP
+797 PETTSADIPDAIRA
-810 TEVNEAGQI
+810 EVNEAGQI

-834 SNSSGSFIPTE
+834 SNSSDAFIPTE
-845 SISTSDLAQVN
+845 SVSTSDLAQVN

-861 TNEPIQE
+861 KNEPIQE
-868 NAETIDTPDIQYGAV
+868 KAVTIDTPDIQYGAV

-901 LDDLD
+901 LDDLE
-906 PLKKDE
+906 PPKKDE

>member
-1 MGAKGMKKLFSICMI
+1 MKKLFSICMI
-16 LVFFLIPLGPH
+16 LVFFLLPLGPH

-69 YQPKEED
+69 YQPKEDE

-98 RMLYTTCQWFANMAF
+98 RMLYTTCQWLANMAF

-197 KTVLVIA
+197 KTVFVIA

-225 EISVIVLAKATGTV
+225 EISVTVLAKATGTV

-281 TKRVDELLAT
+281 AQRVDELLAKS
-291 APGKDR
+291 PGKER
-297 ESKVQEEIK
+297 NEAVEKEVK
-306 KGNQMMIVTSVGERL
+306 KGNQMMVISSVGERL

-421 IFQILVFVLCYIFR
+421 IFQILVFVLCYLFR
-435 GNIVAA
+435 DNIAAA
-441 FSRARGVYETVTNI
+441 FKRVKGVYKTVTDI
-455 SLMTEN
+455 TLMTEN
-461 FVDKGKEYAGNTMS
+461 VVDKGKEYAGNTIS

-507 TKANPLVQANIPND
+507 TKANPLIQANIPNE

-533 NQKKGNLISLQDR
+533 NKKKGKLISLQDR
-546 DKDGNSPQQ
+546 DKEGDLPQQ
-555 EEEGKEQ
+555 EGKEQ
-562 TTPGEEEAPMQQ
+562 TPGEEEAPMQQ

-585 QEMEAQQE
+585 QEMEGQQE

-600 EMDVQPELVSLE
+600 EMEVQPELVSLQ

-620 EIPADIEGYEEIQP
+620 EVPTDIEGYEEIQ
-634 EVPEQ
+634 
-639 EVPLEDIPTD
+639 T
-649 IEVYEEVQPEVPEQE
+649 EVPEQE

-669 VSSDME
+669 VPTDIE
-675 AYEEIQ
+675 AYQEIQ

-687 EIPLEEVSSDMEAY
+687 EVPLEEVPTDIEAYQEIQTEVPEQEMPLEEVSSDMEAY

-710 QELPLEEM
+710 QEIPLEEV

-749 EIQPEQDISTN
+749 EIQPEQETSTH

-766 STPIETEANEPLI
+766 STPIETDASEPLI

-810 TEVNEAGQI
+810 AEVTEAGRI
-819 VAKKPDIDVESTVQV
+819 VAKKYDIDVESTTQGI
-834 SNSSGSFIPTE
+834 NSSDSFIPTE
-845 SISTSDLAQVN
+845 SISPTDLTRVS
-856 EKEVS
+856 EKEIS
-861 TNEPIQE
+861 KNEPIQGE
-868 NAETIDTPDIQYGAV
+868 AETIDTSDIQYGAV

-901 LDDLD
+901 LDDLE
-906 PLKKDE
+906 PPKKDE

>member
-1 MGAKGMKKLFSICMI
+1 MKKLFSICMI
-16 LVFFLIPLGPH
+16 LVFFLLPLGSH

-33 TKTEEKQEQKG
+33 TKKEEKQEQKG

-130 LNLDIVDTVADK
+130 LNLDIVDAVADK

-153 GKGGFLSSG
+153 EKGGFLSSG

-225 EISVIVLAKATGTV
+225 EISVTVLAKATGTV

-281 TKRVDELLAT
+281 AKRVDELLAK
-291 APGKDR
+291 APGEDRVKIVQKEVKD
-297 ESKVQEEIK
+297 Q
-306 KGNQMMIVTSVGERL
+306 GNQMMVISSVGERL
-321 VFTVMYYV
+321 VFTIMYYV

-393 VMLVIIFTVAELL
+393 VMLVIIFTIAELL

-421 IFQILVFVLCYIFR
+421 IFQILVFVLCYLFR

-441 FSRARGVYETVTNI
+441 FSRVRGVYETVTNI

-475 YIGDKMGAHFNS
+475 YIGDKMGAYFNS

-492 AAGGQLENAGTDDEK
+492 ATGGQLEDAGTDDEK
-507 TKANPLVQANIPND
+507 AKANPLVQANIPND

-526 TEQEKEE
+526 AEQEKEE

-546 DKDGNSPQQ
+546 DKDGNLPQQ
-555 EEEGKEQ
+555 GEEGKEQ
-562 TTPGEEEAPMQQ
+562 ILPGEEEAPVQQ

-585 QEMEAQQE
+585 QEMEGQQE

-600 EMDVQPELVSLE
+600 EMEAQPELVSLE

-620 EIPADIEGYEEIQP
+620 GTQAG
-634 EVPEQ
+634 V
-639 EVPLEDIPTD
+639 
-649 IEVYEEVQPEVPEQE
+649 
-664 VPLEE
+664 
-669 VSSDME
+669 E

-681 TEVPEQ
+681 TEVPLEEIPTDIEVHEEVQQEVPEQEMPLEEVPIDIEVYEEIQTEAPEQ
-687 EIPLEEVSSDMEAY
+687 EIPLEEVPSDMGAY

-710 QELPLEEM
+710 QELPLEEV
-718 SPDHETFEE
+718 PADQETFKE
-727 IPSDIPQQDIPTEEI
+727 IPSDIPQQGIPTEEI

-749 EIQPEQDISTN
+749 EIHSEQDMSTN
-760 IPQQEI
+760 IPPQEI
-766 STPIETEANEPLI
+766 STQEVSAPIETDVNEPLI
-779 PDTIRADVNEE
+779 SDTIRADVNEE
-790 GVIVPHT
+790 GVIVPRT
-797 PETTSADIPDAIP
+797 TETSSSISNADIPDAIP
-810 TEVNEAGQI
+810 AEVSEAGQN
-819 VAKKPDIDVESTVQV
+819 VVKKPDIDVESTVQV
-834 SNSSGSFIPTE
+834 SNSSDSYIPTE
-845 SISTSDLAQVN
+845 SVTTSDLAQVN

-861 TNEPIQE
+861 KNQPIQE
-868 NAETIDTPDIQYGAV
+868 QAVTIDTPDIQYGAV
-883 AAGSENWM
+883 AVGSENWIP
-891 PSTDPQNLDN
+891 PSNPQNLDN
-901 LDDLD
+901 LDGLE
-906 PLKKDE
+906 PPKKGE

>member
-1 MGAKGMKKLFSICMI
+1 MKKLFSICMI
-16 LVFFLIPLGPH
+16 LVFFLLPLGPH
-27 VALAED
+27 MALAED
-33 TKTEEKQEQKG
+33 QKTEEKQEQKG

-56 DGIYKDKYYEIDT
+56 DGIYKYKYYEIDT
-69 YQPKEED
+69 YQPKEDE

-225 EISVIVLAKATGTV
+225 EISVTVLAKATGTV

-281 TKRVDELLAT
+281 AKRVDELLAT
-291 APGKDR
+291 PIGKDR
-297 ESKVQEEIK
+297 DEKIK
-306 KGNQMMIVTSVGERL
+306 KEVKDGNQMMVISSVGERL

-393 VMLVIIFTVAELL
+393 VMLVIIFTIAELL

-421 IFQILVFVLCYIFR
+421 IFQILVFVLCYLFR

-475 YIGDKMGAHFNS
+475 YIGDKMGMHFNN

-526 TEQEKEE
+526 AEQEKEE
-533 NQKKGNLISLQDR
+533 NQKKGKLISLQDR
-546 DKDGNSPQQ
+546 DKEGNLPQQ

-562 TTPGEEEAPMQQ
+562 PTPGEEEAPMQQ

-585 QEMEAQQE
+585 QEVEGQQE

-600 EMDVQPELVSLE
+600 EMEVQPELVSLQ

-620 EIPADIEGYEEIQP
+620 EMPTNIEGYEEIQP
-634 EVPEQ
+634 EIPEQ

-669 VSSDME
+669 VSTDME

-701 EEIQTEVPT
+701 EEVQTEVPT
-710 QELPLEEM
+710 QELPLEEV

-727 IPSDIPQQDIPTEEI
+727 IPSDIPQQGIPTEEI

-749 EIQPEQDISTN
+749 EIQTEQETSTH

-810 TEVNEAGQI
+810 AKVTEAGEI
-819 VAKKPDIDVESTVQV
+819 VAKKPNIDVESTVQET
-834 SNSSGSFIPTE
+834 NSSDSFIPTE
-845 SISTSDLAQVN
+845 SISPTDLTRVN

-861 TNEPIQE
+861 RNEPIQGE
-868 NAETIDTPDIQYGAV
+868 AETIDTPDIQYGAV

-901 LDDLD
+901 LDDLE
-906 PLKKDE
+906 PPKKDE

>member
-1 MGAKGMKKLFSICMI
+1 MKRLFSIFTI
-16 LVFFLIPLGPH
+16 LVFFLLPLGSH

-76 KNVFQKVGG
+76 KNVFEKGWG
-85 YLFGDDSVGKDLQ
+85 YLFGDDSMGKDLQ

-130 LNLDIVDTVADK
+130 LNLDIVDAVADK

-225 EISVIVLAKATGTV
+225 EISVTVLAKATGTV

-281 TKRVDELLAT
+281 AQRVDELLAKS
-291 APGKDR
+291 PGKER
-297 ESKVQEEIK
+297 NEIVGKEVK
-306 KGNQMMIVTSVGERL
+306 KGNQMMVLSSVGERL

-421 IFQILVFVLCYIFR
+421 IFQILVFVLCYLFR

-492 AAGGQLENAGTDDEK
+492 AAGGQLENAGTDNEK

-533 NQKKGNLISLQDR
+533 NKKKGKLISLQDR
-546 DKDGNSPQQ
+546 DKEGNLPQQ
-555 EEEGKEQ
+555 EEEGKEHA
-562 TTPGEEEAPMQQ
+562 TPGEEEAPLQQ

-585 QEMEAQQE
+585 QEVEGQQE

-612 DEEIPTGE
+612 NEEIPTGE
-620 EIPADIEGYEEIQP
+620 EMPADIEAYEEIQT

-669 VSSDME
+669 VSTDME

-687 EIPLEEVSSDMEAY
+687 EMPLEEVSSDMEAY

-710 QELPLEEM
+710 QERPLEEV
-718 SPDHETFEE
+718 SPNHETFEE

-742 PMDISRE
+742 SMDISRE
-749 EIQPEQDISTN
+749 EIQPEQETSTD

-766 STPIETEANEPLI
+766 LTPIETEANEPLI

-797 PETTSADIPDAIP
+797 PERTSADIPDTIP
-810 TEVNEAGQI
+810 AEVNEAGEI
-819 VAKKPDIDVESTVQV
+819 VAKNPNIDVESTVQET
-834 SNSSGSFIPTE
+834 NSSDSFIPTE
-845 SISTSDLAQVN
+845 PISPTDLTRVS

-861 TNEPIQE
+861 KNEPIQGE
-868 NAETIDTPDIQYGAV
+868 AETIDTPDIQYGAV

-901 LDDLD
+901 LDDLE
-906 PLKKDE
+906 PPKKDE

>member
-1 MGAKGMKKLFSICMI
+1 MKKLFSICMI
-16 LVFFLIPLGPH
+16 LVFFLLPLGPH

-69 YQPKEED
+69 YQPKEDE

-153 GKGGFLSSG
+153 GKGGFSSSG

-204 FIVTYIGNAS
+204 FIVTYIGNAGA
-214 TILKSANTISS
+214 ILKSANTISS
-225 EISVIVLAKATGTV
+225 EISVTVLAKATGTV

-281 TKRVDELLAT
+281 AKRVDELLAT
-291 APGKDR
+291 PLGKDR
-297 ESKVQEEIK
+297 DEKIK
-306 KGNQMMIVTSVGERL
+306 KEVKDGNQMMVISSVGERL

-421 IFQILVFVLCYIFR
+421 IFQILVFVLCYLFR

-475 YIGDKMGAHFNS
+475 YIGDKMGAHFNN

-533 NQKKGNLISLQDR
+533 NKKKGNLISLQDR
-546 DKDGNSPQQ
+546 DKEGNLPQQ

-562 TTPGEEEAPMQQ
+562 TTPSEEEAPMQQ

-585 QEMEAQQE
+585 QEMEEQQE
-593 GTEVEES
+593 GTEME
-600 EMDVQPELVSLE
+600 VQPELVSLE

-620 EIPADIEGYEEIQP
+620 EMPADIEGYEEVQP

-664 VPLEE
+664 MPLEE
-669 VSSDME
+669 VPTDME

-687 EIPLEEVSSDMEAY
+687 EMPLEEVSSDMEAY

-710 QELPLEEM
+710 QELPLEEV
-718 SPDHETFEE
+718 SPNHGTFEE

-749 EIQPEQDISTN
+749 EIQSEQETSTN

-797 PETTSADIPDAIP
+797 PETTSADISDAIP
-810 TEVNEAGQI
+810 AEVNESEEI
-819 VAKKPDIDVESTVQV
+819 VAKKPNIDVESTVQET
-834 SNSSGSFIPTE
+834 NSSDSFIPTE
-845 SISTSDLAQVN
+845 AISPTDLTRVSK
-856 EKEVS
+856 KEVS
-861 TNEPIQE
+861 KNEPIQE
-868 NAETIDTPDIQYGAV
+868 KAETIDTPDIQYGAV

-901 LDDLD
+901 LDDLE
-906 PLKKDE
+906 PPKKDE

>member
-1 MGAKGMKKLFSICMI
+1 MKKLFSICMI
-16 LVFFLIPLGPH
+16 LVFFLLPLGSH
-27 VALAED
+27 VTLAED

-44 ARISENLFSGYT
+44 ARISENLFRGYT
-56 DGIYKDKYYEIDT
+56 DGIYKGKYYEIDT

-98 RMLYTTCQWFANMAF
+98 RMLYTTCQWLANMAF

-197 KTVLVIA
+197 KTVFVIA
-204 FIVTYIGNAS
+204 FIVTYIGNAG

-225 EISVIVLAKATGTV
+225 EISVTVLAKATGTV

-281 TKRVDELLAT
+281 AQRIDELLAK
-291 APGKDR
+291 APGEDRIKIVQKEVKD
-297 ESKVQEEIK
+297 Q
-306 KGNQMMIVTSVGERL
+306 GNQMIVISSVGERL

-329 VNTFAGVPVIAFCLL
+329 VNTFAGIPVIAFCLL

-421 IFQILVFVLCYIFR
+421 IFQILVFVLCYLFR
-435 GNIVAA
+435 DNIAAA
-441 FSRARGVYETVTNI
+441 FKRVKGVYKTVTDI
-455 SLMTEN
+455 TLMTEN
-461 FVDKGKEYAGNTMS
+461 VVDKGKEYAGNTIS
-475 YIGDKMGAHFNS
+475 YIGDKMGMHFNS
-487 AAELA
+487 AAELT
-492 AAGGQLENAGTDDEK
+492 AAGGQLENTGTDDEK
-507 TKANPLVQANIPND
+507 TKANPLIQANIPNE
-521 LPNNQ
+521 LPSNQ

-533 NQKKGNLISLQDR
+533 NKKKGKLISLQDR
-546 DKDGNSPQQ
+546 EKEGNLPQQ

-562 TTPGEEEAPMQQ
+562 VTPGEEEAPLQQ

-585 QEMEAQQE
+585 QEMEGQQE
-593 GTEVEES
+593 GTDVEES
-600 EMDVQPELVSLE
+600 EMEVQPELVSLE

-620 EIPADIEGYEEIQP
+620 ETQAG
-634 EVPEQ
+634 
-639 EVPLEDIPTD
+639 
-649 IEVYEEVQPEVPEQE
+649 
-664 VPLEE
+664 
-669 VSSDME
+669 ME

-681 TEVPEQ
+681 TEVPEQEVPLEEIPTDIEVHEDVQQEVPLEEVSTDMEAYEEIQTEALEQ

-710 QELPLEEM
+710 QELPLEEV

-727 IPSDIPQQDIPTEEI
+727 IPSDILQQDIPTEEI

-749 EIQPEQDISTN
+749 EIQPEQETSTH

-779 PDTIRADVNEE
+779 PDTIRADLNEE

-797 PETTSADIPDAIP
+797 TETTSADIPDAIP
-810 TEVNEAGQI
+810 AEVNEPGEI
-819 VAKKPDIDVESTVQV
+819 VAKKSDIDVESTTQV
-834 SNSSGSFIPTE
+834 INSSDSFIPTE
-845 SISTSDLAQVN
+845 SISPTDLTRVS

-861 TNEPIQE
+861 KNDSIQGE
-868 NAETIDTPDIQYGAV
+868 AETIDTPDIQYGAV

-901 LDDLD
+901 LDDLE
-906 PLKKDE
+906 PQKKDE

>member
-1 MGAKGMKKLFSICMI
+1 MKKLFSICMI
-16 LVFFLIPLGPH
+16 LVFFLLPLGSH

-33 TKTEEKQEQKG
+33 TKKEEKQEQKG

-56 DGIYKDKYYEIDT
+56 DGIYKGKYYEIDT
-69 YQPKEED
+69 YQPKEDE
-76 KNVFQKVGG
+76 KNVFEKVGG

-130 LNLDIVDTVADK
+130 LNLDIVDAVADK

-153 GKGGFLSSG
+153 EKGGFLSSG

-225 EISVIVLAKATGTV
+225 EISVTVLAKATGTV

-281 TKRVDELLAT
+281 AKRVDELLAQ

-297 ESKVQEEIK
+297 ENKVQDEVK
-306 KGNQMMIVTSVGERL
+306 NGNQMMVISSVGERL
-321 VFTVMYYV
+321 VFTIMYYV

-393 VMLVIIFTVAELL
+393 VMLVIIFTIAELL

-421 IFQILVFVLCYIFR
+421 IFQILVFVLCYLFR

-475 YIGDKMGAHFNS
+475 YIGDKMGMHFNN

-526 TEQEKEE
+526 AEQEKEE

-546 DKDGNSPQQ
+546 DKDGNLPQQ

-562 TTPGEEEAPMQQ
+562 TTPGEDEAPMQQ

-585 QEMEAQQE
+585 QEMEEQQE

-600 EMDVQPELVSLE
+600 EMEVQPELVSLE

-620 EIPADIEGYEEIQP
+620 EMPADIEGYEEVQP

-669 VSSDME
+669 VSTDME

-701 EEIQTEVPT
+701 KEIQTEVPT
-710 QELPLEEM
+710 QELPLEEV
-718 SPDHETFEE
+718 SPDHETYEE

-749 EIQPEQDISTN
+749 EIQPEQETSTH

-766 STPIETEANEPLI
+766 STPIETESNEPLI

-810 TEVNEAGQI
+810 AEVNEAGEI
-819 VAKKPDIDVESTVQV
+819 VAKKPNIDVESTVQETY
-834 SNSSGSFIPTE
+834 SSDSFIPTE
-845 SISTSDLAQVN
+845 SISPTDLTRVN

-861 TNEPIQE
+861 KNEPIQGE
-868 NAETIDTPDIQYGAV
+868 AETIDTPDIQYGAV

-891 PSTDPQNLDN
+891 PSTDAQNLDN
-901 LDDLD
+901 LDDLE
-906 PLKKDE
+906 PPKKDE

>member
-1 MGAKGMKKLFSICMI
+1 MKKLFSICMI
-16 LVFFLIPLGPH
+16 LVFFLLPLGPH

-56 DGIYKDKYYEIDT
+56 DGIYKGKYYEIDT
-69 YQPKEED
+69 YQPKEDE

-225 EISVIVLAKATGTV
+225 EISVTVLAKATGTV

-281 TKRVDELLAT
+281 AQRIDELLAKS
-291 APGKDR
+291 PGKER
-297 ESKVQEEIK
+297 NEAVEKEVK
-306 KGNQMMIVTSVGERL
+306 KGNQMMVISSVGERL

-441 FSRARGVYETVTNI
+441 FSKARGVYETVTNI

-475 YIGDKMGAHFNS
+475 YIGDKMGMHFNN

-533 NQKKGNLISLQDR
+533 NQKKGKLISLQDR
-546 DKDGNSPQQ
+546 DKQGNLSQQ

-562 TTPGEEEAPMQQ
+562 TIPGEEEAPMQQ

-585 QEMEAQQE
+585 QEVEGQQE

-612 DEEIPTGE
+612 NEEIPTGE
-620 EIPADIEGYEEIQP
+620 EIPADIEGYEELQP

-639 EVPLEDIPTD
+639 EVPLEGIPTD
-649 IEVYEEVQPEVPEQE
+649 IEVYEEVQPE
-664 VPLEE
+664 
-669 VSSDME
+669 
-675 AYEEIQ
+675 A
-681 TEVPEQ
+681 PEQ

-710 QELPLEEM
+710 QELPLEEV
-718 SPDHETFEE
+718 SPDHETVEE

-749 EIQPEQDISTN
+749 EIQPEQETSTH

-810 TEVNEAGQI
+810 AEVTEAGEI
-819 VAKKPDIDVESTVQV
+819 VAKKPNIDVESTVQGI
-834 SNSSGSFIPTE
+834 NSSDSFIPTE
-845 SISTSDLAQVN
+845 SISPTDLTRVN

-861 TNEPIQE
+861 KNEPIQGE
-868 NAETIDTPDIQYGAV
+868 AETIDTPDIQYGAV

-901 LDDLD
+901 LDDLE
-906 PLKKDE
+906 PPKKDE

>member
-1 MGAKGMKKLFSICMI
+1 MKKLFSICMI
-16 LVFFLIPLGPH
+16 LVFFLLPLGSH

-33 TKTEEKQEQKG
+33 TKKEEKQEQKG

-197 KTVLVIA
+197 KTVFVIA

-225 EISVIVLAKATGTV
+225 EISVTVLAKATGTV

-306 KGNQMMIVTSVGERL
+306 RGNQMMIVTSVGERL

-441 FSRARGVYETVTNI
+441 FSKARGVYETVTNI

-475 YIGDKMGAHFNS
+475 YIGDKMGMHFNN

-533 NQKKGNLISLQDR
+533 NQKKGKLISLQDR
-546 DKDGNSPQQ
+546 DKQGDLPQQ
-555 EEEGKEQ
+555 GEEGKEQ

-585 QEMEAQQE
+585 QEM
-593 GTEVEES
+593 
-600 EMDVQPELVSLE
+600 DVQPELVSLE
-612 DEEIPTGE
+612 NEEIPTGE
-620 EIPADIEGYEEIQP
+620 EMPADIEAYEEIQ
-634 EVPEQ
+634 
-639 EVPLEDIPTD
+639 T
-649 IEVYEEVQPEVPEQE
+649 EVPEQE

-669 VSSDME
+669 VSTDME

-687 EIPLEEVSSDMEAY
+687 EMPLEEVSSDMEAY

-710 QELPLEEM
+710 QELPLEEV
-718 SPDHETFEE
+718 SPNHETFEE
-727 IPSDIPQQDIPTEEI
+727 IPSDIPQPDIPTEEI
-742 PMDISRE
+742 LMDISRE
-749 EIQPEQDISTN
+749 GIQPEQETSTD

-797 PETTSADIPDAIP
+797 PERTSADIPDAIP
-810 TEVNEAGQI
+810 AEVNEAGEI
-819 VAKKPDIDVESTVQV
+819 VAKTPDIDVKSTVQET
-834 SNSSGSFIPTE
+834 NSSDSFIPTE
-845 SISTSDLAQVN
+845 SISPTDLTQVS

-861 TNEPIQE
+861 KNEPIQGE
-868 NAETIDTPDIQYGAV
+868 AETIDTPDIQYGAV

-901 LDDLD
+901 LDDLE
-906 PLKKDE
+906 PPKKDE

>member
-16 LVFFLIPLGPH
+16 LVFFLLPLGPH

-56 DGIYKDKYYEIDT
+56 DGIYKGKYYEIDT
-69 YQPKEED
+69 YQPKEDE

-98 RMLYTTCQWFANMAF
+98 RMLYTTCQWLANMAF

-197 KTVLVIA
+197 KTVFVIA
-204 FIVTYIGNAS
+204 FIVTYIGNAG

-225 EISVIVLAKATGTV
+225 EISVTVLAKATGTV

-281 TKRVDELLAT
+281 AQRVDELLAKS
-291 APGKDR
+291 PGKER
-297 ESKVQEEIK
+297 NEAVEKEVK
-306 KGNQMMIVTSVGERL
+306 KGNQMMVISSVGERL

-421 IFQILVFVLCYIFR
+421 IFQILVFVLCYLFR

-546 DKDGNSPQQ
+546 DKDGNLPQQ

-562 TTPGEEEAPMQQ
+562 TPPGEEEAPMQQ

-585 QEMEAQQE
+585 QEMEEQQE

-600 EMDVQPELVSLE
+600 EMEVQPELVSLE

-620 EIPADIEGYEEIQP
+620 EMPADIEGYEAVQP

-669 VSSDME
+669 VSTDME

-687 EIPLEEVSSDMEAY
+687 GIPLEEVSNDMEAY

-710 QELPLEEM
+710 QELPLEEV
-718 SPDHETFEE
+718 SPDHETYEE
-727 IPSDIPQQDIPTEEI
+727 IPSDIPQQDIATEEI

-749 EIQPEQDISTN
+749 EIQPEQETSTH

-766 STPIETEANEPLI
+766 STPIETDANEPLI

-790 GVIVPHT
+790 GVIVPHI

-810 TEVNEAGQI
+810 AEVTEAGEI
-819 VAKKPDIDVESTVQV
+819 VAKNPDIDVESTVQV
-834 SNSSGSFIPTE
+834 TNSSDSFIPTE
-845 SISTSDLAQVN
+845 SVSSSDLTRVN

-861 TNEPIQE
+861 KNEPIQGE
-868 NAETIDTPDIQYGAV
+868 AETIDTPDIQYGAV

-901 LDDLD
+901 LDDLE
-906 PLKKDE
+906 PPKKDE

>member
-1 MGAKGMKKLFSICMI
+1 MKKLFSICII
-16 LVFFLIPLGPH
+16 LVFFLLPLGPH

-113 QLNVI
+113 QLSVI
-118 LGQLTIFLVDQA
+118 LSQLTIFLVDQA
-130 LNLDIVDTVADK
+130 LNLDIVDAVADK

-153 GKGGFLSSG
+153 EKGGFLSSG

-225 EISVIVLAKATGTV
+225 EISVTVLAKATGTV

-306 KGNQMMIVTSVGERL
+306 RGNQMMVVTSVGERL

-421 IFQILVFVLCYIFR
+421 IFQILVFVLCYLFR
-435 GNIVAA
+435 DNITAA
-441 FSRARGVYETVTNI
+441 FKRVKGVYETVTNI

-492 AAGGQLENAGTDDEK
+492 AAGGQLENTGTDDEK
-507 TKANPLVQANIPND
+507 TKANPLIQANIPNE
-521 LPNNQ
+521 LPSNQ
-526 TEQEKEE
+526 AEQEKEE
-533 NQKKGNLISLQDR
+533 NKKKGKLISLQDR
-546 DKDGNSPQQ
+546 DKEGNLPQQ

-562 TTPGEEEAPMQQ
+562 TPPGEEKVPLQQ

-585 QEMEAQQE
+585 QEVEGQQE

-600 EMDVQPELVSLE
+600 EMEVQPELVSLE

-620 EIPADIEGYEEIQP
+620 EMPTDIEGYEEIQ
-634 EVPEQ
+634 
-639 EVPLEDIPTD
+639 T
-649 IEVYEEVQPEVPEQE
+649 EVPEQE

-669 VSSDME
+669 VPTDIETYEEIQTEVPEQEVPLEEVPTDIE

-687 EIPLEEVSSDMEAY
+687 EMSLEEVSSDMEAY

-710 QELPLEEM
+710 QELPLEEV

-749 EIQPEQDISTN
+749 EIQPEQETSTH

-766 STPIETEANEPLI
+766 SKPIETEANEPLI

-797 PETTSADIPDAIP
+797 TETTSADIPDAIP
-810 TEVNEAGQI
+810 AEVNECGEI
-819 VAKKPDIDVESTVQV
+819 VAKKSDIDVESTTQV
-834 SNSSGSFIPTE
+834 INSSDSFIPTE
-845 SISTSDLAQVN
+845 SISPTDLTRVS

-861 TNEPIQE
+861 KNESIQGE
-868 NAETIDTPDIQYGAV
+868 AETIDTPDIQYGAV

-901 LDDLD
+901 LDDLE
-906 PLKKDE
+906 PPKKDE

>member
-1 MGAKGMKKLFSICMI
+1 MKNLFSICMI
-16 LVFFLIPLGPH
+16 LVFFLLPLGPH

-33 TKTEEKQEQKG
+33 TKKEEKQEQKG

-56 DGIYKDKYYEIDT
+56 DGIYKGKYYEIDT
-69 YQPKEED
+69 YQPKEDE
-76 KNVFQKVGG
+76 KNVFEKVGG

-98 RMLYTTCQWFANMAF
+98 RMLYTTCQWFGNMAF

-130 LNLDIVDTVADK
+130 LNLDIVDAVADK

-153 GKGGFLSSG
+153 EKGGFLSSG

-225 EISVIVLAKATGTV
+225 EISVTVLAKATGTV

-281 TKRVDELLAT
+281 AQRVDELLAKS
-291 APGKDR
+291 PGKER
-297 ESKVQEEIK
+297 NEAVEKEVK
-306 KGNQMMIVTSVGERL
+306 KGNQMMVLSSVGERL
-321 VFTVMYYV
+321 VFTIMYYV

-393 VMLVIIFTVAELL
+393 VMLVIIFTIAELL
-406 YVLPEAGVAG
+406 YVLPEAGIAG

-441 FSRARGVYETVTNI
+441 FSKVRGVYETVTNI

-507 TKANPLVQANIPND
+507 AKANPLVQANIPND

-526 TEQEKEE
+526 AEQEKEE

-546 DKDGNSPQQ
+546 DKDGNLPQQ
-555 EEEGKEQ
+555 GEDGKEQ
-562 TTPGEEEAPMQQ
+562 TLPGEEEEPVQQ

-585 QEMEAQQE
+585 QEMEGQQE
-593 GTEVEES
+593 ATEVEES
-600 EMDVQPELVSLE
+600 EMEAQPELVSLE
-612 DEEIPTGE
+612 NEEIPTGE
-620 EIPADIEGYEEIQP
+620 ETQAGMETYEEIQT

-639 EVPLEDIPTD
+639 EVP
-649 IEVYEEVQPEVPEQE
+649 EQE
-664 VPLEE
+664 MPLEE
-669 VSSDME
+669 VPTDME

-687 EIPLEEVSSDMEAY
+687 EIPLEEVPSDMGAY

-710 QELPLEEM
+710 QELPLEEV
-718 SPDHETFEE
+718 PADQETFKE
-727 IPSDIPQQDIPTEEI
+727 IPSDIPQQGIPTEEI

-749 EIQPEQDISTN
+749 EIHSEQDMSTN
-760 IPQQEI
+760 IPPQEI
-766 STPIETEANEPLI
+766 STQEVSAPIETDVNELLI

-790 GVIVPHT
+790 VVIVPRT
-797 PETTSADIPDAIP
+797 TETSSSISNADIPDAISA
-810 TEVNEAGQI
+810 EVSEAGQI
-819 VAKKPDIDVESTVQV
+819 VAKKSDIDVESTVQV
-834 SNSSGSFIPTE
+834 SNSSDSYIPTE
-845 SISTSDLAQVN
+845 SVTTSDLAQVN
-856 EKEVS
+856 EKDVS
-861 TNEPIQE
+861 KNQPIQE
-868 NAETIDTPDIQYGAV
+868 QAVTIDTPDIQYGAV
-883 AAGSENWM
+883 AVGSENWM
-891 PSTDPQNLDN
+891 PPSDPQNLDN
-901 LDDLD
+901 LDGLEQ
-906 PLKKDE
+906 PKKGE

>member
-1 MGAKGMKKLFSICMI
+1 MKKLFSICMI
-16 LVFFLIPLGPH
+16 LVFFLLPLGPH

-33 TKTEEKQEQKG
+33 TKKEEKQEQKG

-197 KTVLVIA
+197 KTVFVIA

-225 EISVIVLAKATGTV
+225 EISVTVLAKATGTV

-306 KGNQMMIVTSVGERL
+306 RGNQMMIVTSVGERL

-441 FSRARGVYETVTNI
+441 FSKARGVYETVTNI

-475 YIGDKMGAHFNS
+475 YIGDKMGMHFNN

-533 NQKKGNLISLQDR
+533 NQKKGKLISLQDR
-546 DKDGNSPQQ
+546 DKQGNLSQQ

-562 TTPGEEEAPMQQ
+562 TIPGEEEAPMQQ

-585 QEMEAQQE
+585 QEVEGQQE

-612 DEEIPTGE
+612 NEEIPTGE

-664 VPLEE
+664 VPLED
-669 VSSDME
+669 VSTDME

-710 QELPLEEM
+710 QELPLEEV
-718 SPDHETFEE
+718 STDHEAYEE

-749 EIQPEQDISTN
+749 EIQPEQETSTN

-766 STPIETEANEPLI
+766 STPIETESNEPLI
-779 PDTIRADVNEE
+779 PDTIRADINEE
-790 GVIVPHT
+790 GVVVPHT
-797 PETTSADIPDAIP
+797 TETTSADIPDAIP
-810 TEVNEAGQI
+810 AEVNESGEI
-819 VAKKPDIDVESTVQV
+819 VAKKPNIDVESTVQET
-834 SNSSGSFIPTE
+834 NSSDSFIPTE
-845 SISTSDLAQVN
+845 SISPTDLTRVN

-861 TNEPIQE
+861 KNEPIQGE
-868 NAETIDTPDIQYGAV
+868 AETIDTPDIQYGAV

-891 PSTDPQNLDN
+891 PSTDPQNLD
-901 LDDLD
+901 DLE
-906 PLKKDE
+906 PPKKDE

>member
-1 MGAKGMKKLFSICMI
+1 MKRLFSIFTI
-16 LVFFLIPLGPH
+16 LVFFLLPLGSH

-76 KNVFQKVGG
+76 KNVFEKGWG
-85 YLFGDDSVGKDLQ
+85 YLFGDDSMGKDLQ

-130 LNLDIVDTVADK
+130 LNLDIVDAVADK

-225 EISVIVLAKATGTV
+225 EISVTVLAKATGTV

-281 TKRVDELLAT
+281 AQRVDELLAKS
-291 APGKDR
+291 PGKER
-297 ESKVQEEIK
+297 NEIVGKEVK
-306 KGNQMMIVTSVGERL
+306 KGNQMMVLSSVGERL

-475 YIGDKMGAHFNS
+475 YIGDKMGMHFNN

-507 TKANPLVQANIPND
+507 TKNNPLVQANIPND

-533 NQKKGNLISLQDR
+533 NQKKGKLISLQDR
-546 DKDGNSPQQ
+546 DKDGNLPQQ

-562 TTPGEEEAPMQQ
+562 TIPGEEEAPMQQ

-585 QEMEAQQE
+585 QEVEGQQE

-612 DEEIPTGE
+612 NEEIPTGE

-634 EVPEQ
+634 EVSEQ

-701 EEIQTEVPT
+701 EEIQTEVPE
-710 QELPLEEM
+710 QEIPLEEV
-718 SPDHETFEE
+718 STDHEAYEE

-749 EIQPEQDISTN
+749 EIQPEQETSTH

-766 STPIETEANEPLI
+766 STPIETEANDPLI

-810 TEVNEAGQI
+810 AKVNEAGEI
-819 VAKKPDIDVESTVQV
+819 VAKNTHIDVESTVQNE
-834 SNSSGSFIPTE
+834 NSSDSFIPTE
-845 SISTSDLAQVN
+845 SISSSDLTRVN

-861 TNEPIQE
+861 KNEPIQGE
-868 NAETIDTPDIQYGAV
+868 VETIDTPDIQYGAV

-901 LDDLD
+901 LDDLE
-906 PLKKDE
+906 PPKKDE

>member
-1 MGAKGMKKLFSICMI
+1 MKRLFSIFTI
-16 LVFFLIPLGPH
+16 LVFFLLPLGSH

-76 KNVFQKVGG
+76 KNVFEKGWG
-85 YLFGDDSVGKDLQ
+85 YLFGDDSMGKDLQ

-130 LNLDIVDTVADK
+130 LNLDIVDAVADK

-225 EISVIVLAKATGTV
+225 EISVTVLAKATGTV

-281 TKRVDELLAT
+281 AQRVDELLAKS
-291 APGKDR
+291 PGKER
-297 ESKVQEEIK
+297 NEIVGKEVK
-306 KGNQMMIVTSVGERL
+306 KGNQMMVLSSVGERL

-475 YIGDKMGAHFNS
+475 YIGDKMGMHFNN

-507 TKANPLVQANIPND
+507 TKNNPLVQANIPND

-533 NQKKGNLISLQDR
+533 NQKKGKLISLQDR
-546 DKDGNSPQQ
+546 DKDGNLPQQ

-562 TTPGEEEAPMQQ
+562 TMPGEEEAPMQQ
-574 DLISLDKEALE
+574 DPISLDKEALE
-585 QEMEAQQE
+585 QEVEGQQE
-593 GTEVEES
+593 GTEVGES

-612 DEEIPTGE
+612 NEEIPTGE

-639 EVPLEDIPTD
+639 EVPLEDIPTN

-701 EEIQTEVPT
+701 EEI
-710 QELPLEEM
+710 
-718 SPDHETFEE
+718 
-727 IPSDIPQQDIPTEEI
+727 PSDIPQQDIPTEEI

-749 EIQPEQDISTN
+749 EIQPEQETSTH

-766 STPIETEANEPLI
+766 STPIETESNDPLI

-810 TEVNEAGQI
+810 AEVNESGEI
-819 VAKKPDIDVESTVQV
+819 VAKKT
-834 SNSSGSFIPTE
+834 
-845 SISTSDLAQVN
+845 
-856 EKEVS
+856 
-861 TNEPIQE
+861 
-868 NAETIDTPDIQYGAV
+868 
-883 AAGSENWM
+883 
-891 PSTDPQNLDN
+891 
-901 LDDLD
+901 
-906 PLKKDE
+906 

>member
-1 MGAKGMKKLFSICMI
+1 MKKLFSICMI
-16 LVFFLIPLGPH
+16 LVFFLLPLGPH

-33 TKTEEKQEQKG
+33 TKKEEKQEQKG

-69 YQPKEED
+69 YQPKEDD

-98 RMLYTTCQWFANMAF
+98 RMLYTTCQWFGNMAF

-162 LFPAIIGIACVLSAC
+162 LFPAIIGITCVLSAC

-197 KTVLVIA
+197 KTVFVIA

-225 EISVIVLAKATGTV
+225 EISVTVLAKATGTV

-271 YGEDSKEKLG
+271 YGEDSKEKIG
-281 TKRVDELLAT
+281 TKRVDGLLAK

-297 ESKVQEEIK
+297 DDLVRKEVTDD
-306 KGNQMMIVTSVGERL
+306 GNQMMVISSVGERL

-421 IFQILVFVLCYIFR
+421 IFQILVFVLCYLFR
-435 GNIVAA
+435 DNITAA
-441 FSRARGVYETVTNI
+441 FKRVKGVYETVTNI

-461 FVDKGKEYAGNTMS
+461 VVDKGKEYAGNTMS

-492 AAGGQLENAGTDDEK
+492 AAGGQLENTGTDDEK
-507 TKANPLVQANIPND
+507 TKANPLIQANIPNE

-526 TEQEKEE
+526 TEHEKEE
-533 NQKKGNLISLQDR
+533 NKKKGKLISLQDH
-546 DKDGNSPQQ
+546 DKEGNLPQQ
-555 EEEGKEQ
+555 EEQGKEQ
-562 TTPGEEEAPMQQ
+562 PTPGEEEAPMQQ

-585 QEMEAQQE
+585 HEVEGQQQE

-612 DEEIPTGE
+612 DEEIPTE
-620 EIPADIEGYEEIQP
+620 EGMPVGIEGYEEIQ
-634 EVPEQ
+634 
-639 EVPLEDIPTD
+639 T
-649 IEVYEEVQPEVPEQE
+649 E

-669 VSSDME
+669 VPLEEVPTDIE

-687 EIPLEEVSSDMEAY
+687 EMPLEEVSSDMEAY

-710 QELPLEEM
+710 QELPLEEV

-749 EIQPEQDISTN
+749 EIQPEQETSTH

-797 PETTSADIPDAIP
+797 TETTSADIPDAIP
-810 TEVNEAGQI
+810 AEVNESGEI
-819 VAKKPDIDVESTVQV
+819 VAKKSDIDVESTTQLI
-834 SNSSGSFIPTE
+834 NSSDSFIPTE
-845 SISTSDLAQVN
+845 SVSTSDLAQVN

-861 TNEPIQE
+861 KNESIQGE
-868 NAETIDTPDIQYGAV
+868 AETIDTPDIQYGAV

-901 LDDLD
+901 LDDLE
-906 PLKKDE
+906 PPKKDE

>member
-1 MGAKGMKKLFSICMI
+1 MKKLFSICMI
-16 LVFFLIPLGPH
+16 LVFFLLPLGSH

-33 TKTEEKQEQKG
+33 PKKEEKQEQKG

-76 KNVFQKVGG
+76 QNVFQKVGG

-98 RMLYTTCQWFANMAF
+98 RMLYTTCQWFGNMAF

-130 LNLDIVDTVADK
+130 LNLDIVDNVADK

-153 GKGGFLSSG
+153 EKGGFLSSG

-197 KTVLVIA
+197 KMVLVIA

-225 EISVIVLAKATGTV
+225 EISVTVLAKATGTV

-271 YGEDSKEKLG
+271 YGEDSKEKIG
-281 TKRVDELLAT
+281 AKRVDELLAK
-291 APGKDR
+291 APGEDR
-297 ESKVQEEIK
+297 EKIVQKEIK
-306 KGNQMMIVTSVGERL
+306 DQGNQMMVISSVGERL

-368 PGHRRVIESWAS
+368 PGHRGVIESWAS

-441 FSRARGVYETVTNI
+441 FSKVRGVYETVTNI

-461 FVDKGKEYAGNTMS
+461 FVDKGKEYAGNTVS
-475 YIGDKMGAHFNS
+475 YIGDKMGAHFNN

-492 AAGGQLENAGTDDEK
+492 AGSQIDHAGTDDEK
-507 TKANPLVQANIPND
+507 AKANPLMQANIPKD
-521 LPNNQ
+521 IPNNQ
-526 TEQEKEE
+526 MEQEKEE
-533 NQKKGNLISLQDR
+533 NKKKGNLISLQDR
-546 DKDGNSPQQ
+546 DKEGDLPQ
-555 EEEGKEQ
+555 EEEDGKEQ

-585 QEMEAQQE
+585 QEMEGQQE

-600 EMDVQPELVSLE
+600 EMEVQPELVSLE

-620 EIPADIEGYEEIQP
+620 EIQAG
-634 EVPEQ
+634 
-639 EVPLEDIPTD
+639 
-649 IEVYEEVQPEVPEQE
+649 
-664 VPLEE
+664 
-669 VSSDME
+669 ME

-687 EIPLEEVSSDMEAY
+687 EVPLEEIPTDIEVHEDVQQEMPLEEVPTDMEAYEEIKTEVPEQEIPLEEVPSDMGAY

-710 QELPLEEM
+710 QELPLEEV
-718 SPDHETFEE
+718 SADHETFEE

-749 EIQPEQDISTN
+749 EIQPEQETSTN

-766 STPIETEANEPLI
+766 STPIETNANEPLI

-790 GVIVPHT
+790 GVIVPRT
-797 PETTSADIPDAIP
+797 PETSSSISNADIPDAIP
-810 TEVNEAGQI
+810 AEVTEAGGI
-819 VAKKPDIDVESTVQV
+819 VAKNPNIDVESTVQEI
-834 SNSSGSFIPTE
+834 NSAESFIPTE
-845 SISTSDLAQVN
+845 PIFSDLTPVN

-861 TNEPIQE
+861 KNEPIQE
-868 NAETIDTPDIQYGAV
+868 KAVTIDTPDIQYGAV

-901 LDDLD
+901 LNDLE
-906 PLKKDE
+906 PPKKDE

>member
-1 MGAKGMKKLFSICMI
+1 MKKLFSICMI
-16 LVFFLIPLGPH
+16 LVFFLLPLGPH

-33 TKTEEKQEQKG
+33 QKTEEKQEQKG

-56 DGIYKDKYYEIDT
+56 DGIYKGKYYEIDT
-69 YQPKEED
+69 YQPKEDE

-98 RMLYTTCQWFANMAF
+98 RMLYTTCQWLANMAF

-204 FIVTYIGNAS
+204 FIVTYIGNAG
-214 TILKSANTISS
+214 TILKSANTMSS
-225 EISVIVLAKATGTV
+225 EISVTVLAKATGTV

-281 TKRVDELLAT
+281 AQRVDELLAKS
-291 APGKDR
+291 PGKER
-297 ESKVQEEIK
+297 NEAVEKEVK
-306 KGNQMMIVTSVGERL
+306 KGNQMMLISSVGERL

-350 WFLVMSIISPIVM
+350 WFLVMSIISPLIM

-393 VMLVIIFTVAELL
+393 GMLVIIFTVAELL

-421 IFQILVFVLCYIFR
+421 IFQILVFVLCYLSR
-435 GNIVAA
+435 GNMVAA

-461 FVDKGKEYAGNTMS
+461 FVDKGKEYTGNTMS
-475 YIGDKMGAHFNS
+475 YIGDKMGMHFNN

-507 TKANPLVQANIPND
+507 TKANPLMQANIPND

-533 NQKKGNLISLQDR
+533 NQKKGKLISLQDR
-546 DKDGNSPQQ
+546 DKQGDLPQQ

-562 TTPGEEEAPMQQ
+562 PTPGEEEAPMQQ

-585 QEMEAQQE
+585 QEVEGQQE

-612 DEEIPTGE
+612 NEEIPTGE
-620 EIPADIEGYEEIQP
+620 EIPADIEGYEEIQA

-664 VPLEE
+664 VTLEE
-669 VSSDME
+669 VSTDME

-681 TEVPEQ
+681 TEAPEQ
-687 EIPLEEVSSDMEAY
+687 EMPLEEVSSDMEAY

-710 QELPLEEM
+710 QELPLEEV
-718 SPDHETFEE
+718 SPEHETFEE

-749 EIQPEQDISTN
+749 EIQTEQETSTN

-766 STPIETEANEPLI
+766 STPIETETNEPLI
-779 PDTIRADVNEE
+779 PDTICADVNEE

-810 TEVNEAGQI
+810 AEVNEEVQI
-819 VAKKPDIDVESTVQV
+819 VAKNPDIDVESTAQV
-834 SNSSGSFIPTE
+834 SDSSDSFIPTE
-845 SISTSDLAQVN
+845 SVSTSDLAQVN

-868 NAETIDTPDIQYGAV
+868 KAVTIDTPDIQYGAV

-901 LDDLD
+901 LDDLE
-906 PLKKDE
+906 PPKKDE

>member
-1 MGAKGMKKLFSICMI
+1 MKKLFSICMI
-16 LVFFLIPLGPH
+16 LVFFLLPLGPH
-27 VALAED
+27 MALAED
-33 TKTEEKQEQKG
+33 TKKEEKQEQKG

-69 YQPKEED
+69 YQPKEDE
-76 KNVFQKVGG
+76 KNVFEKVGG

-130 LNLDIVDTVADK
+130 LNLDIVDAVADK

-153 GKGGFLSSG
+153 EKGGFLSSG

-225 EISVIVLAKATGTV
+225 EISVTVLAKATGTV

-281 TKRVDELLAT
+281 AKRVDELLAT
-291 APGKDR
+291 PLGKDR
-297 ESKVQEEIK
+297 DEKIK
-306 KGNQMMIVTSVGERL
+306 KEVKDGNQMMVISSVGERL
-321 VFTVMYYV
+321 IFTVMYYV

-393 VMLVIIFTVAELL
+393 VMLVIIFTIAELL

-421 IFQILVFVLCYIFR
+421 IFQILVFVLCYLFR

-475 YIGDKMGAHFNS
+475 YIGDKMGAHFNN

-492 AAGGQLENAGTDDEK
+492 AAGSQIENAGTDDEK

-533 NQKKGNLISLQDR
+533 NQKKGKLISLQDR
-546 DKDGNSPQQ
+546 DKEGNLPQQ

-562 TTPGEEEAPMQQ
+562 PTPGEEETPMQQ
-574 DLISLDKEALE
+574 DLISLDKESLE
-585 QEMEAQQE
+585 QEVEGQQE

-600 EMDVQPELVSLE
+600 EMEVQPELVSLQ

-620 EIPADIEGYEEIQP
+620 EMPTDIEGYEEIQP
-634 EVPEQ
+634 G
-639 EVPLEDIPTD
+639 
-649 IEVYEEVQPEVPEQE
+649 VPEQE

-669 VSSDME
+669 VSTDME

-687 EIPLEEVSSDMEAY
+687 EIPLEEVPSDMGAY

-710 QELPLEEM
+710 QELPLEEV
-718 SPDHETFEE
+718 SADHETFEE

-749 EIQPEQDISTN
+749 EIQPEQETSTH

-810 TEVNEAGQI
+810 AEVNEAGEI
-819 VAKKPDIDVESTVQV
+819 VAKKPDIDVESTVQNT
-834 SNSSGSFIPTE
+834 NSSDSFIPTE
-845 SISTSDLAQVN
+845 PISSDLAPVN

-861 TNEPIQE
+861 KNEPIQE
-868 NAETIDTPDIQYGAV
+868 KAEAIDTPDIQYGAV

-891 PSTDPQNLDN
+891 PSTNPQNLDN
-901 LDDLD
+901 LDDLE
-906 PLKKDE
+906 PTKKDE